1 DPATYEEAMMS
12 PDSNK
17 WQEAMKSEMGSM
29 YDNKVWT
36 LVDLPD
42 SRKAVENKWIFK
54 RKTDADGNITV
65 YKARLVAKGFRQIQ
79 GVDYDETFSPVAKLK
94 SVRILLAIAAFFDY
108 EIWQMDVKTAF
119 LNGDIEEE
127 LYMVQPK
134 GFVDPK
140 NADKVCKLQRS
151 IYGLKQASR
160 SWNRRFDKVIKD
172 FGFIQCH
179 GEACI
184 YKKIKTSNRAI
195 TEYIPGQDSKKFRM
209 DESKKGFLPMLPGKV
224 LSKTQGPATAE
235 ERERMSQIPYA
246 SVGSIM
252 YAMLC
257 TRPDIAHAVSL
268 TSRYQ
273 SDPGIEHW
281 TAVKNI
287 LYLKRTKDM
296 FLCYGGDQELVVTS
310 YTDASWNTDPDDS
323 KSQSGYV
330 FILNGAAVSWAS
342 SKQCTVVKSSTE
354 SEYIAASE
362 ASSEAVWMKRF
373 IVELGVVPSALDPLV
388 IYCDNMGAIANAQEP
403 RSHKRL
409 KHIKLRYHSIREYI
423 EDGEVK
429 ICKVHTDLNVADP
442 LTKALPR
449 AKHDQHQNAMGVR
462 YGYIYLMK
470 HKSETFEKFKEFQSE
485 VENQRNKKI
494 KFLRSDRGGEY
505 LSYEFSMH
513 LKKCGILSQ
522 LTPPGTPQRNVS
534 ERRNRT
540 LLDMVRSMMSLTDL
554 PLSFWSYALET
565 AAFTLN
571 RAPSKS
577 VETTPYELWFNKK
590 PKLSFLKVW
599 GCEAYVKKLQPDK
612 LEPKAEKCVFIGYP
626 KETIGSTRDR
636 ATPDWYDPCLNVMIV
651 DNNDEDPATYEEAMM
666 SPDSNKWQEAM
677 KSEMGSMYDNKVWT
691 LVDLPDSRKAVENK
705 WIFKRKTDADGV
717 DYDETFSPV
726 AKLKSVRIL
735 LAIAAFF
742 DYEIWQMDVKTAF
755 LNGDI
760 EEELYMRSIYGLKQA
775 SRSWNRRFDK
785 VIKDFGFIQCH
796 GEACIYKK
804 VSGSSVAFL
813 ILYVD
818 DILLIGN
825 DIELLSSVK
834 GYLNN
839 SFSMKDLGE
848 ASYILGIKIYRDR
861 SRRLIGLSQSTYLDK
876 ILKKFRMDES
886 KKGFLPMLPGKVL
899 SKTQGP
905 ATAEERERM
914 SQIPYASAVGSIMY
928 AMLCTRPDIAHAVS
942 LTSRYQSD
950 PGIEHWTAVKNIL
963 KYLKRTKDMF
973 LCYGGDQEL
982 VVTSYT
988 DASWNTDPDDSKS
1001 QSGYVFILNG
1011 AAVSWASS
1019 KQCTVAKSSTE
1030 SEYIAAEASSEAVW
1044 MKRFIVEL
1052 GVVPSALD
1060 PLVIYCD
1067 NMGAIAN
1074 AQEPRSHKRLK
1085 HIRRRW
1091 RKMTSTSDIATDFA
1105 FFAKKYKGKL
1115 PMLLNDKKK
1124 KRTCYNCDEESHFAN
1139 ECPYEKRVDKPKFI
1153 KGVKPRL
1160 KPNPIN
1166 DLYKRNKG
1174 RAFVGAEYLSDEEEE
1189 DEEKEA
1195 GVAGLAFSKPGS
1207 LFTYDYSKD
1216 YSTENDVGS
1225 SFMARITQDDDSD
1238 DSSSSTTVGSC
1249 LMARETKVM
1258 EPPPSL
1264 SSVLDNEAENQDEL
1278 TVLKELYNVRC
1289 TLRGEALVK
1298 FDFLMDSL
1306 KEKDESIEELEYHL
1320 NDKERRFNLLR
1331 QELKT
1336 ERCISQGL
1344 KQQIETYELDKVKD
1358 LETIERAQSLTQ
1370 ELNASKEELEVAH
1383 ASLTRDLDHL
1393 ERANKLV
1400 KDELKK
1406 LGKNHDLLQETY
1418 SKALES
1424 MNDSI
1429 VDKNVASSSTTF
1441 TSEHAKL
1448 VAEHV
1453 RLQEELSLHVETNTY
1468 LESLVT
1474 KYGLNYYPNESAC
1487 EQATTLE
1494 ENVRLKKE
1502 LAKFT
1507 TTKSKMGL
1515 DDLLSNQRSNNQK
1528 YGLGYVP
1535 KSYKKNN
1542 YKKEKPAQEKNKKV
1556 TNDGKAPKGKA
1567 ASGDR
1572 TGPNNHYALFVDY
1585 YGDVYANY
1593 VGPRNG
1599 YAYRGSDNLKLV
1611 LVGYVENNL
1620 YVVDLSKESPSPS
1633 TCLMAAKHDE
1643 GWLWHRRLG
1652 HVNMRNLKQLLKGEH
1667 IVGLTGIS
1675 FEKDRVCSACVAGK
1689 QLKKKHPIKSIVT
1702 TSRPLELLHL
1712 DLFGP
1717 SHYDTLGG
1725 SKYGLVIVDDY
1736 SRYSWVFLL
1745 KSKDE
1750 THREFI
1756 TFAKK
1761 AQRTYESEIKA
1772 IRTDNG
1778 TEFKNYTMQE
1788 FVDDEGI
1795 KHEFSAPYTPQQ
1807 NGVVERKNRT
1817 IIEMARTM
1825 LSEFNSPHNFWGEAI
1840 STAVHYSNRLFLRPL
1855 HNKTPY
1861 ELLTGNKPNVMYIRV
1876 FGCKCLVKN
1885 NKGKLGK
1892 FETRT
1897 IEGIFV
1903 GYAENSHAYRYY
1915 NRSTGTIE
1923 VSCDVV
1929 FLEDNGSQVEQV
1941 VPCVAGNNDDPSS
1954 AIKHMGIGHI
1964 RPMEVHSDD
1973 QGDGIDVSSSPQV
1986 EPSST
1991 QVEPSSATQDV
2002 SSTQDEPHP
2011 EEQEESPQPTE
2022 QDHDDDQETSSTHV
2036 QAQVVPHDQVLA
2048 RDEFID
2054 HEGTIRKIKAATR
2067 ASDMK
2072 VDLVLGSISK
2082 GVVHEALV
2090 DPDWVIAMQE
2100 ELECFTRNEVW
2111 SLVERPKD
2119 HRINVIGTKWVF
2131 KNKQDEDGIVIRNKA
2146 RLVAQGFAQIEGM
2159 DFEDTFAPV
2168 ARLEAIRLLLAFASF
2183 HNFKLYQMDVKSAF
2197 LNGPLKETAYVAQP
2211 PGFEDP
2217 CRPNHVYL
2225 LHKALYGLKQAP
2237 RAWYEFLRDFLLQDG
2252 FCMGTVDSTLFT
2264 KRVKGGGLFICQIYV
2279 DDIIFGGTNPNH
2291 NKAFELLMTRK
2302 FEMSMMGE
2310 LKFFLGFQVRQ
2321 LAKGTFI
2328 SQEKYVKDM
2337 LKKFNMTN
2345 ASPMKTP
2352 MPVKGQLGSCDG
2364 EKDVDIKPGRP
2375 ASQPAGPAPCPVN
2388 RMDNRLVRSTV
2399 RSDRPLRRL
2408 AQLFR
2413 IISSKHLDIGY
2424 AFGFLIYTDDMYTY
2438 PLCSL
2443 LFYFA
2448 DSQEVGA
2455 VRIVALPPRE
2465 EGLQR
2470 LHHAVLVAVQL
2481 SPLVAV
2487 QLGDASS
2494 HLPIKG
2500 KINM

>member
-1 DPATYEEAMMS
+1 
-12 PDSNK
+12 
-17 WQEAMKSEMGSM
+17 
-29 YDNKVWT
+29 
-36 LVDLPD
+36 
-42 SRKAVENKWIFK
+42 
-54 RKTDADGNITV
+54 
-65 YKARLVAKGFRQIQ
+65 
-79 GVDYDETFSPVAKLK
+79 
-94 SVRILLAIAAFFDY
+94 
-108 EIWQMDVKTAF
+108 
-119 LNGDIEEE
+119 
-127 LYMVQPK
+127 
-134 GFVDPK
+134 
-140 NADKVCKLQRS
+140 
-151 IYGLKQASR
+151 
-160 SWNRRFDKVIKD
+160 
-172 FGFIQCH
+172 
-179 GEACI
+179 
-184 YKKIKTSNRAI
+184 
-195 TEYIPGQDSKKFRM
+195 
-209 DESKKGFLPMLPGKV
+209 
-224 LSKTQGPATAE
+224 
-235 ERERMSQIPYA
+235 
-246 SVGSIM
+246 
-252 YAMLC
+252 
-257 TRPDIAHAVSL
+257 
-268 TSRYQ
+268 
-273 SDPGIEHW
+273 
-281 TAVKNI
+281 
-287 LYLKRTKDM
+287 
-296 FLCYGGDQELVVTS
+296 
-310 YTDASWNTDPDDS
+310 
-323 KSQSGYV
+323 
-330 FILNGAAVSWAS
+330 
-342 SKQCTVVKSSTE
+342 
-354 SEYIAASE
+354 
-362 ASSEAVWMKRF
+362 
-373 IVELGVVPSALDPLV
+373 
-388 IYCDNMGAIANAQEP
+388 
-403 RSHKRL
+403 
-409 KHIKLRYHSIREYI
+409 
-423 EDGEVK
+423 
-429 ICKVHTDLNVADP
+429 
-442 LTKALPR
+442 
-449 AKHDQHQNAMGVR
+449 
-462 YGYIYLMK
+462 
-470 HKSETFEKFKEFQSE
+470 
-485 VENQRNKKI
+485 
-494 KFLRSDRGGEY
+494 
-505 LSYEFSMH
+505 
-513 LKKCGILSQ
+513 
-522 LTPPGTPQRNVS
+522 
-534 ERRNRT
+534 
-540 LLDMVRSMMSLTDL
+540 
-554 PLSFWSYALET
+554 
-565 AAFTLN
+565 
-571 RAPSKS
+571 
-577 VETTPYELWFNKK
+577 
-590 PKLSFLKVW
+590 
-599 GCEAYVKKLQPDK
+599 
-612 LEPKAEKCVFIGYP
+612 
-626 KETIGSTRDR
+626 
-636 ATPDWYDPCLNVMIV
+636 
-651 DNNDEDPATYEEAMM
+651 
-666 SPDSNKWQEAM
+666 
-677 KSEMGSMYDNKVWT
+677 
-691 LVDLPDSRKAVENK
+691 
-705 WIFKRKTDADGV
+705 
-717 DYDETFSPV
+717 
-726 AKLKSVRIL
+726 
-735 LAIAAFF
+735 
-742 DYEIWQMDVKTAF
+742 
-755 LNGDI
+755 
-760 EEELYMRSIYGLKQA
+760 
-775 SRSWNRRFDK
+775 
-785 VIKDFGFIQCH
+785 
-796 GEACIYKK
+796 
-804 VSGSSVAFL
+804 
-813 ILYVD
+813 
-818 DILLIGN
+818 
-825 DIELLSSVK
+825 
-834 GYLNN
+834 
-839 SFSMKDLGE
+839 
-848 ASYILGIKIYRDR
+848 
-861 SRRLIGLSQSTYLDK
+861 
-876 ILKKFRMDES
+876 
-886 KKGFLPMLPGKVL
+886 
-899 SKTQGP
+899 
-905 ATAEERERM
+905 
-914 SQIPYASAVGSIMY
+914 
-928 AMLCTRPDIAHAVS
+928 
-942 LTSRYQSD
+942 
-950 PGIEHWTAVKNIL
+950 
-963 KYLKRTKDMF
+963 
-973 LCYGGDQEL
+973 
-982 VVTSYT
+982 
-988 DASWNTDPDDSKS
+988 
-1001 QSGYVFILNG
+1001 
-1011 AAVSWASS
+1011 
-1019 KQCTVAKSSTE
+1019 
-1030 SEYIAAEASSEAVW
+1030 
-1044 MKRFIVEL
+1044 
-1052 GVVPSALD
+1052 
-1060 PLVIYCD
+1060 
-1067 NMGAIAN
+1067 
-1074 AQEPRSHKRLK
+1074 
-1085 HIRRRW
+1085 
-1091 RKMTSTSDIATDFA
+1091 
-1105 FFAKKYKGKL
+1105 
-1115 PMLLNDKKK
+1115 MLLNDKKK

-1166 DLYKRNKG
+1166 DRYKRNKG

-1195 GVAGLAFSKPGS
+1195 
-1207 LFTYDYSKD
+1207 KD

-1238 DSSSSTTVGSC
+1238 DSSSSTTIGSC

-1358 LETIERAQSLTQ
+1358 LETIERAQLLTQ

-1406 LGKNHDLLQETY
+1406 LGKNHDLLQESY

-1515 DDLLSNQRSNNQK
+1515 DDLLSKQRSNNQK

-1535 KSYKKNN
+1535 KPYKKNN

-1567 ASGDR
+1567 TRGDR

-1599 YAYRGSDNLKLV
+1599 YAYRGYSIWGYSSGGPKWVFDSGCTNHMTGGKGVLDQFIEDINKRSSITFGDNSKGKVLGYGKVAISKDLCLETVMLVEHLGYNLLSIYHLADAGYNSYFTKYYVQVFRSDNLKLV

-1620 YVVDLSKESPSPS
+1620 YVVDLSKESPSFS

-1667 IVGLTGIS
+1667 IVGLTGVT

-1761 AQRTYESEIKA
+1761 AQRMYESEIKA

-1778 TEFKNYTMQE
+1778 TKFKNYTMQE

-1915 NRSTGTIE
+1915 NRSSGTIE

-1941 VPCVAGNNDDPSS
+1941 VPCVAGNDDDPSS

-1964 RPMEVHSDD
+1964 RPMEVHNDD
-1973 QGDGIDVSSSPQV
+1973 QDDGVEVSSSPQV

-2082 GVVHEALV
+2082 GVVTRRHHALLMTYCQHHAFVSSFEPLKVHEALV

-2237 RAWYEFLRDFLLQDG
+2237 HAWYEFLRDFLLQDG

-2291 NKAFELLMTRK
+2291 NKAFEQLMTRK

-2364 EKDVDIKPGRP
+2364 EKDVDIKIWSLARSTGRSTGRP
-2375 ASQPAGPAPCPVN
+2375 GAWPGQPAAPPADPVHGPVN
-2388 RMDNRLVRSTV
+2388 RSQTGQSGLLPGLTGLCAELPSFSHNFITTLEYMLCSCDFS
-2399 RSDRPLRRL
+2399 
-2408 AQLFR
+2408 
-2413 IISSKHLDIGY
+2413 
-2424 AFGFLIYTDDMYTY
+2424 LIDDMYAY
-2438 PLCSL
+2438 PTTIPA
-2443 LFYFA
+2443 LFFSFTGSWSGESETRGNVSKRGRA
-2448 DSQEVGA
+2448 NPPRRASNRVPPPAQQGTDGGSSVGGRTKSVATKHKDKHVAQEDDEVVPTVNVGA
-2455 VRIVALPPRE
+2455 ANRLEWKAWRTVNPYRFARPTYTRSDKAFWTNTQAVLWEGYYDSHEYMKHGNIVSPKAINPAELALHEATKYRFVVQTLKNLGVYDLVCLKPDETQDDPTYCPLLVRQFHCTVFFHDDEDRTLTWMTGKTKYSCTYSQFRAAMGCGDDSNPGYMIHSRSRLTRGDISFCYPANPTAGPPTISGMYYSYLVLAKLFRENLISKSGDSSEVRNYHLNLMYYCHPDRVRKIDGCDLIYCELKRAVMDRMTPNYAQYVQRLINYIVPAPRNVIGEKVIMDAFKIPTQEATRPDVPSMMPTAERRSKERHDHDASSSYSRRPKHGAARFFSSMWQMCKNTNDVAHQSLALNQETRRRQNEFMATRNVTVPPPGPELAPVAAPQWEMPSITDEMIQNFDFSMYAHGGLPPRTARTPTPPPADDDGDE
-2465 EGLQR
+2465 DEVDSAAGDDDEGSYSTG
-2470 LHHAVLVAVQL
+2470 HEFY
-2481 SPLVAV
+2481 
-2487 QLGDASS
+2487 
-2494 HLPIKG
+2494 
-2500 KINM
+2500 

>member
-1 DPATYEEAMMS
+1 M
-12 PDSNK
+12 
-17 WQEAMKSEMGSM
+17 
-29 YDNKVWT
+29 
-36 LVDLPD
+36 
-42 SRKAVENKWIFK
+42 
-54 RKTDADGNITV
+54 V
-65 YKARLVAKGFRQIQ
+65 Y
-79 GVDYDETFSPVAKLK
+79 
-94 SVRILLAIAAFFDY
+94 
-108 EIWQMDVKTAF
+108 
-119 LNGDIEEE
+119 
-127 LYMVQPK
+127 
-134 GFVDPK
+134 
-140 NADKVCKLQRS
+140 
-151 IYGLKQASR
+151 
-160 SWNRRFDKVIKD
+160 
-172 FGFIQCH
+172 
-179 GEACI
+179 
-184 YKKIKTSNRAI
+184 
-195 TEYIPGQDSKKFRM
+195 
-209 DESKKGFLPMLPGKV
+209 
-224 LSKTQGPATAE
+224 
-235 ERERMSQIPYA
+235 
-246 SVGSIM
+246 
-252 YAMLC
+252 
-257 TRPDIAHAVSL
+257 
-268 TSRYQ
+268 
-273 SDPGIEHW
+273 
-281 TAVKNI
+281 
-287 LYLKRTKDM
+287 
-296 FLCYGGDQELVVTS
+296 
-310 YTDASWNTDPDDS
+310 
-323 KSQSGYV
+323 
-330 FILNGAAVSWAS
+330 
-342 SKQCTVVKSSTE
+342 
-354 SEYIAASE
+354 
-362 ASSEAVWMKRF
+362 
-373 IVELGVVPSALDPLV
+373 
-388 IYCDNMGAIANAQEP
+388 
-403 RSHKRL
+403 
-409 KHIKLRYHSIREYI
+409 
-423 EDGEVK
+423 
-429 ICKVHTDLNVADP
+429 
-442 LTKALPR
+442 
-449 AKHDQHQNAMGVR
+449 
-462 YGYIYLMK
+462 
-470 HKSETFEKFKEFQSE
+470 
-485 VENQRNKKI
+485 QRNKKA
-494 KFLRSDRGGEY
+494 KGDPPLQQQSKRG
-505 LSYEFSMH
+505 L
-513 LKKCGILSQ
+513 Q
-522 LTPPGTPQRNVS
+522 Q
-534 ERRNRT
+534 
-540 LLDMVRSMMSLTDL
+540 
-554 PLSFWSYALET
+554 
-565 AAFTLN
+565 
-571 RAPSKS
+571 KS
-577 VETTPYELWFNKK
+577 
-590 PKLSFLKVW
+590 
-599 GCEAYVKKLQPDK
+599 GLQPG
-612 LEPKAEKCVFIGYP
+612 P
-626 KETIGSTRDR
+626 T
-636 ATPDWYDPCLNVMIV
+636 
-651 DNNDEDPATYEEAMM
+651 
-666 SPDSNKWQEAM
+666 
-677 KSEMGSMYDNKVWT
+677 
-691 LVDLPDSRKAVENK
+691 
-705 WIFKRKTDADGV
+705 
-717 DYDETFSPV
+717 
-726 AKLKSVRIL
+726 
-735 LAIAAFF
+735 
-742 DYEIWQMDVKTAF
+742 
-755 LNGDI
+755 
-760 EEELYMRSIYGLKQA
+760 
-775 SRSWNRRFDK
+775 
-785 VIKDFGFIQCH
+785 
-796 GEACIYKK
+796 
-804 VSGSSVAFL
+804 
-813 ILYVD
+813 
-818 DILLIGN
+818 
-825 DIELLSSVK
+825 
-834 GYLNN
+834 
-839 SFSMKDLGE
+839 
-848 ASYILGIKIYRDR
+848 
-861 SRRLIGLSQSTYLDK
+861 
-876 ILKKFRMDES
+876 
-886 KKGFLPMLPGKVL
+886 
-899 SKTQGP
+899 GP
-905 ATAEERERM
+905 ATGQSGVLPVNRSPTGLRARLRSSGQPALTGCPACSVELWEIILHGYREPQDPVRLT
-914 SQIPYASAVGSIMY
+914 STEFYNRQLNASARDKIRSGINRKLLDQVNDIGSAKELWDRIVVLQEGTDLIQSALYETAKQEAHQFMIREGESVADAY
-928 AMLCTRPDIAHAVS
+928 ARLGALRVRIKGLGVEKYDDGFEMNEGFIKSKVIAM
-942 LTSRYQSD
+942 
-950 PGIEHWTAVKNIL
+950 IAVKQEDTNLALNLQIMTKSADL
-963 KYLKRTKDMF
+963 NSDDLVSYVAANENMAKAGKRLMAMNRVD
-973 LCYGGDQEL
+973 
-982 VVTSYT
+982 
-988 DASWNTDPDDSKS
+988 
-1001 QSGYVFILNG
+1001 
-1011 AAVSWASS
+1011 
-1019 KQCTVAKSSTE
+1019 
-1030 SEYIAAEASSEAVW
+1030 EASHNHEASHN
-1044 MKRFIVEL
+1044 L
-1052 GVVPSALD
+1052 ALKARAD
-1060 PLVIYCD
+1060 HGGEEEYEIEED
-1067 NMGAIAN
+1067 
-1074 AQEPRSHKRLK
+1074 EE
-1085 HIRRRW
+1085 
-1091 RKMTSTSDIATDFA
+1091 MTSTSDIATDFA

-1166 DLYKRNKG
+1166 DRYKRNKG

-1225 SFMARITQDDDSD
+1225 SFMARTTQDDDSD
-1238 DSSSSTTVGSC
+1238 DSTSSTIVGSC

-1264 SSVLDNEAENQDEL
+1264 SSVLDDEAENQEEL

-1429 VDKNVASSSTTF
+1429 VDKDVASSSTTF

-1507 TTKSKMGL
+1507 TTKNKMGL
-1515 DDLLSNQRSNNQK
+1515 DDLLSKQRSNNQK
-1528 YGLGYVP
+1528 YGLGYDP
-1535 KSYKKNN
+1535 KPYKKNN

-1567 ASGDR
+1567 TSGDR

-1599 YAYRGSDNLKLV
+1599 YAYRGYSIWGYSSGGPKWVFDSGCTNHMTGGRGVLDQFIEDINKKSSITFGDNSKGKVLGYGKVAISKDLCLETVMLVEHLGYNLLSIYHLADAGYNSYFTKYYVQVFRSDNLKLV

-1941 VPCVAGNNDDPSS
+1941 VPCVAGNDDDPSS

-1964 RPMEVHSDD
+1964 RPMEVHNDD
-1973 QGDGIDVSSSPQV
+1973 QGDGVEVSSSPQV

-1991 QVEPSSATQDV
+1991 QVEPSSATQDL

-2072 VDLVLGSISK
+2072 VDQVLGSISK
-2082 GVVHEALV
+2082 GVVTRRHHALLITYCQHHAFVSSFEPLKVHEALV

-2131 KNKQDEDGIVIRNKA
+2131 KNKQDENGIVIRNKA
-2146 RLVAQGFAQIEGM
+2146 RLVAQGFAQIEDDGGSQKGSREEPLWLRPQAARPKARPRHPCSGGPTAP
-2159 DFEDTFAPV
+2159 FASFSRTPSSRKPKPREDLTRVTAALRGRTPERKELSGGQNPPGNSLPEGEIDAIAIVIERDIISIIIIIIIISTIYTAITTAAPRISMNEV
-2168 ARLEAIRLLLAFASF
+2168 RKKLFTISLSGKAAHWYKLLKNGDSIDWEDIVPLFYSKFYPPSEIHKDRNRIYNFWPHDGESIAQAWGRLKSLMLKCPIHELPGNVIIDNFYARLSFQDKTLLDTSCSGSFTRKNEEFKRDLLDRIQENTEGWENDKDRESGIIYDYKCIEVFMDTDKFRNMSATYGLDSQVVANLYKAFAS
-2183 HNFKLYQMDVKSAF
+2183 HYELPKKNFDKYHEPYKDKVDSSVNKCVVVETVDNVIPEAYIEKTPFPAKMKEYSVISSAVNKSEKKPKEPEEQIKIEPAVAIVKDLVTENVEDGHIIFCEDASNIVSHPNKSKQVSVPMLSVRIGDHCYYGLCDIGASVSAIPYELYTEIMHEIGSCELEDIDVVIHLANRETISPIGIVRDVEVLCDCKKEKILTRFAGEPYEFNFSKFTKTPYKADLPSNDFKMEQCASIVLVPNNPLQQHLENSESEAF
-2197 LNGPLKETAYVAQP
+2197 RKERDELEEIFLRQPILKHDLPVEDLGTTP
-2211 PGFEDP
+2211 PPKEDP
-2217 CRPNHVYL
+2217 VFDLKPLPDNLKYAHIDDKKIYHV
-2225 LHKALYGLKQAP
+2225 
-2237 RAWYEFLRDFLLQDG
+2237 
-2252 FCMGTVDSTLFT
+2252 
-2264 KRVKGGGLFICQIYV
+2264 
-2279 DDIIFGGTNPNH
+2279 
-2291 NKAFELLMTRK
+2291 
-2302 FEMSMMGE
+2302 
-2310 LKFFLGFQVRQ
+2310 
-2321 LAKGTFI
+2321 
-2328 SQEKYVKDM
+2328 
-2337 LKKFNMTN
+2337 
-2345 ASPMKTP
+2345 
-2352 MPVKGQLGSCDG
+2352 
-2364 EKDVDIKPGRP
+2364 
-2375 ASQPAGPAPCPVN
+2375 
-2388 RMDNRLVRSTV
+2388 
-2399 RSDRPLRRL
+2399 
-2408 AQLFR
+2408 
-2413 IISSKHLDIGY
+2413 IISSKLSEIEEERLLEILKKHRGAIGY
-2424 AFGFLIYTDDMYTY
+2424 TLDDLKGISPSICQHAINMEDDAKPVVEHQRRLIPKMKEVVRNEVLKLLEAGIIY
-2438 PLCSL
+2438 PI
-2443 LFYFA
+2443 A
-2448 DSQEVGA
+2448 DSRWVSPVHCVPKKGGMTVVPNDNDELIPQ
-2455 VRIVALPPRE
+2455 RIVVGYRMCI
-2465 EGLQR
+2465 
-2470 LHHAVLVAVQL
+2470 
-2481 SPLVAV
+2481 
-2487 QLGDASS
+2487 DF
-2494 HLPIKG
+2494 
-2500 KINM
+2500 

>member
-1 DPATYEEAMMS
+1 MEKLFEGLDD
-12 PDSNK
+12 DSNLSVK
-17 WQEAMKSEMGSM
+17 EMKSRFLAYDAEKKKKEDELQSQMAEMSVMLKNLTTGGAPSGVSASKESFHEVNHDYPRNTSPMPHINHSGTVPHFDGTHFPHWKSSMESHIRSCSVELWEIILHGYREPQDPVRLTSTEFYNRQLNASARDKIRSGINRKLLDQVNDIGSAKELWDRIVVLTEGTDLIQSSLYETAKQEAHRFMIREGESVADAYARLGALKVRIKGLGAEKYDDGFEMNEGFIKS
-29 YDNKVWT
+29 KVIAMIAVKQEDT
-36 LVDLPD
+36 NLALNLQIMTKSADLNSDDLV
-42 SRKAVENKWIFK
+42 SYVAANENMAKAGKMLMAMNRVDEASHNHE
-54 RKTDADGNITV
+54 ASHNLAL
-65 YKARLVAKGFRQIQ
+65 KARADHG
-79 GVDYDETFSPVAKLK
+79 GEEE
-94 SVRILLAIAAFFDY
+94 Y
-108 EIWQMDVKTAF
+108 EI
-119 LNGDIEEE
+119 EE
-127 LYMVQPK
+127 
-134 GFVDPK
+134 
-140 NADKVCKLQRS
+140 
-151 IYGLKQASR
+151 
-160 SWNRRFDKVIKD
+160 
-172 FGFIQCH
+172 
-179 GEACI
+179 
-184 YKKIKTSNRAI
+184 
-195 TEYIPGQDSKKFRM
+195 
-209 DESKKGFLPMLPGKV
+209 DE
-224 LSKTQGPATAE
+224 E
-235 ERERMSQIPYA
+235 
-246 SVGSIM
+246 
-252 YAMLC
+252 
-257 TRPDIAHAVSL
+257 
-268 TSRYQ
+268 
-273 SDPGIEHW
+273 
-281 TAVKNI
+281 
-287 LYLKRTKDM
+287 
-296 FLCYGGDQELVVTS
+296 
-310 YTDASWNTDPDDS
+310 
-323 KSQSGYV
+323 
-330 FILNGAAVSWAS
+330 
-342 SKQCTVVKSSTE
+342 
-354 SEYIAASE
+354 
-362 ASSEAVWMKRF
+362 
-373 IVELGVVPSALDPLV
+373 
-388 IYCDNMGAIANAQEP
+388 
-403 RSHKRL
+403 
-409 KHIKLRYHSIREYI
+409 
-423 EDGEVK
+423 
-429 ICKVHTDLNVADP
+429 
-442 LTKALPR
+442 
-449 AKHDQHQNAMGVR
+449 
-462 YGYIYLMK
+462 
-470 HKSETFEKFKEFQSE
+470 
-485 VENQRNKKI
+485 
-494 KFLRSDRGGEY
+494 
-505 LSYEFSMH
+505 
-513 LKKCGILSQ
+513 
-522 LTPPGTPQRNVS
+522 
-534 ERRNRT
+534 
-540 LLDMVRSMMSLTDL
+540 
-554 PLSFWSYALET
+554 
-565 AAFTLN
+565 
-571 RAPSKS
+571 
-577 VETTPYELWFNKK
+577 
-590 PKLSFLKVW
+590 
-599 GCEAYVKKLQPDK
+599 
-612 LEPKAEKCVFIGYP
+612 
-626 KETIGSTRDR
+626 
-636 ATPDWYDPCLNVMIV
+636 
-651 DNNDEDPATYEEAMM
+651 
-666 SPDSNKWQEAM
+666 
-677 KSEMGSMYDNKVWT
+677 
-691 LVDLPDSRKAVENK
+691 
-705 WIFKRKTDADGV
+705 
-717 DYDETFSPV
+717 
-726 AKLKSVRIL
+726 
-735 LAIAAFF
+735 
-742 DYEIWQMDVKTAF
+742 
-755 LNGDI
+755 
-760 EEELYMRSIYGLKQA
+760 
-775 SRSWNRRFDK
+775 
-785 VIKDFGFIQCH
+785 
-796 GEACIYKK
+796 
-804 VSGSSVAFL
+804 
-813 ILYVD
+813 
-818 DILLIGN
+818 
-825 DIELLSSVK
+825 
-834 GYLNN
+834 
-839 SFSMKDLGE
+839 
-848 ASYILGIKIYRDR
+848 
-861 SRRLIGLSQSTYLDK
+861 
-876 ILKKFRMDES
+876 
-886 KKGFLPMLPGKVL
+886 
-899 SKTQGP
+899 
-905 ATAEERERM
+905 
-914 SQIPYASAVGSIMY
+914 
-928 AMLCTRPDIAHAVS
+928 
-942 LTSRYQSD
+942 
-950 PGIEHWTAVKNIL
+950 
-963 KYLKRTKDMF
+963 
-973 LCYGGDQEL
+973 
-982 VVTSYT
+982 
-988 DASWNTDPDDSKS
+988 
-1001 QSGYVFILNG
+1001 
-1011 AAVSWASS
+1011 
-1019 KQCTVAKSSTE
+1019 
-1030 SEYIAAEASSEAVW
+1030 
-1044 MKRFIVEL
+1044 
-1052 GVVPSALD
+1052 
-1060 PLVIYCD
+1060 
-1067 NMGAIAN
+1067 
-1074 AQEPRSHKRLK
+1074 
-1085 HIRRRW
+1085 
-1091 RKMTSTSDIATDFA
+1091 MTSTSDIATDFA

-1166 DLYKRNKG
+1166 DRYKRNKG

-1238 DSSSSTTVGSC
+1238 DSSSSTTIGSC

-1336 ERCISQGL
+1336 ERCISQ
-1344 KQQIETYELDKVKD
+1344 
-1358 LETIERAQSLTQ
+1358 

-1406 LGKNHDLLQETY
+1406 LGKNHDLLQESY

-1515 DDLLSNQRSNNQK
+1515 DDLLSKQRSNNQK

-1535 KSYKKNN
+1535 KPYKKNN

-1861 ELLTGNKPNVMYIRV
+1861 ELLTGNKPNVTYIRV

-1941 VPCVAGNNDDPSS
+1941 VPCVAGNDDDPSS

-1973 QGDGIDVSSSPQV
+1973 QGDGIEVSSSPQV

-2082 GVVHEALV
+2082 GVVTRRHHALLMTYCQHHAFVSSFEPLKVHEALV

-2146 RLVAQGFAQIEGM
+2146 RLVAQGFAQIEGSWSGESETRGNASKRGRTNPPRRSSNRVPPPAQQGTDGGSSVGGRTKSVATKHKDKHVAQEDDEVVPTVNVGAANRLEWKAWRTVNPYRFAKPTYTRSDKAFWTNTQAVLWEGYYDSHEYMKHGNIVSPKAINPAELALHEATKYRFVVQTLKNLGVYDLVCLKPDDTQDDPTFCPLLVRQFHCTVFFHDDEDRTLTWMTGKTKYSCTYSQFRAAMGCGDDSNPGYRIHSRSRLTRGDISFCYPANPTAGPPTISGMYYSYLVLAKMFRENLISKSGDTSEVRNYHLNLMYYCHPDRVRKIDGCDLIYCELKRAVM
-2159 DFEDTFAPV
+2159 DRMTPNYAQYVQRLINYIVPAPRNVIGEKVIMDAFKIPTQEATRPDVPSMMPTAERRSKERHDHDASSSYSRRPKHGAARFFSSMWQMCKNTNDVAHQSLALNQETRRRQNEFMATRNVPVPPPGPELAPV
-2168 ARLEAIRLLLAFASF
+2168 VAPQWEMPPITDEMIQ
-2183 HNFKLYQMDVKSAF
+2183 NF
-2197 LNGPLKETAYVAQP
+2197 
-2211 PGFEDP
+2211 
-2217 CRPNHVYL
+2217 
-2225 LHKALYGLKQAP
+2225 
-2237 RAWYEFLRDFLLQDG
+2237 DFS
-2252 FCMGTVDSTLFT
+2252 MYAH
-2264 KRVKGGGLFICQIYV
+2264 GG
-2279 DDIIFGGTNPNH
+2279 
-2291 NKAFELLMTRK
+2291 
-2302 FEMSMMGE
+2302 
-2310 LKFFLGFQVRQ
+2310 
-2321 LAKGTFI
+2321 
-2328 SQEKYVKDM
+2328 
-2337 LKKFNMTN
+2337 
-2345 ASPMKTP
+2345 
-2352 MPVKGQLGSCDG
+2352 
-2364 EKDVDIKPGRP
+2364 
-2375 ASQPAGPAPCPVN
+2375 
-2388 RMDNRLVRSTV
+2388 
-2399 RSDRPLRRL
+2399 
-2408 AQLFR
+2408 
-2413 IISSKHLDIGY
+2413 
-2424 AFGFLIYTDDMYTY
+2424 
-2438 PLCSL
+2438 
-2443 LFYFA
+2443 
-2448 DSQEVGA
+2448 
-2455 VRIVALPPRE
+2455 LPPRTARTPTPPPADGDGDE
-2465 EGLQR
+2465 DEVDSAAGDDDEGSYSTG
-2470 LHHAVLVAVQL
+2470 HEFY
-2481 SPLVAV
+2481 
-2487 QLGDASS
+2487 
-2494 HLPIKG
+2494 
-2500 KINM
+2500 

>member
-1 DPATYEEAMMS
+1 MENYSLLMGAAAVMKMAVEMAAVSMEKPSGHFPAPAGAEQRLLSPGSWLRAMAAGSCSVELWELIVHGHREPQDPTRLTSTEFYNRQLNASARDKIRSGINRKLLDQVDDIVSAKELWDRIVVLQEGTDLIQSALYETA
-12 PDSNK
+12 K
-17 WQEAMKSEMGSM
+17 QEAYQFMIRDGESIFDAYARLGALKVRVKGLGVEKYNDGFEMNEAFIKSKVIAMIAVKQEDTNLGLNLQIMTKSADLNSDDLVSYVAANESM
-29 YDNKVWT
+29 AKAGKRLKAMNR
-36 LVDLPD
+36 VDEASHNHEASHNL
-42 SRKAVENKWIFK
+42 AL
-54 RKTDADGNITV
+54 
-65 YKARLVAKGFRQIQ
+65 KARADHESK
-79 GVDYDETFSPVAKLK
+79 E
-94 SVRILLAIAAFFDY
+94 DY
-108 EIWQMDVKTAF
+108 EI
-119 LNGDIEEE
+119 EE
-127 LYMVQPK
+127 
-134 GFVDPK
+134 
-140 NADKVCKLQRS
+140 
-151 IYGLKQASR
+151 
-160 SWNRRFDKVIKD
+160 
-172 FGFIQCH
+172 
-179 GEACI
+179 
-184 YKKIKTSNRAI
+184 
-195 TEYIPGQDSKKFRM
+195 
-209 DESKKGFLPMLPGKV
+209 DE
-224 LSKTQGPATAE
+224 E
-235 ERERMSQIPYA
+235 
-246 SVGSIM
+246 
-252 YAMLC
+252 
-257 TRPDIAHAVSL
+257 
-268 TSRYQ
+268 
-273 SDPGIEHW
+273 
-281 TAVKNI
+281 
-287 LYLKRTKDM
+287 
-296 FLCYGGDQELVVTS
+296 
-310 YTDASWNTDPDDS
+310 
-323 KSQSGYV
+323 
-330 FILNGAAVSWAS
+330 
-342 SKQCTVVKSSTE
+342 
-354 SEYIAASE
+354 
-362 ASSEAVWMKRF
+362 
-373 IVELGVVPSALDPLV
+373 
-388 IYCDNMGAIANAQEP
+388 
-403 RSHKRL
+403 
-409 KHIKLRYHSIREYI
+409 
-423 EDGEVK
+423 
-429 ICKVHTDLNVADP
+429 
-442 LTKALPR
+442 
-449 AKHDQHQNAMGVR
+449 
-462 YGYIYLMK
+462 
-470 HKSETFEKFKEFQSE
+470 
-485 VENQRNKKI
+485 
-494 KFLRSDRGGEY
+494 
-505 LSYEFSMH
+505 
-513 LKKCGILSQ
+513 
-522 LTPPGTPQRNVS
+522 
-534 ERRNRT
+534 
-540 LLDMVRSMMSLTDL
+540 
-554 PLSFWSYALET
+554 
-565 AAFTLN
+565 
-571 RAPSKS
+571 
-577 VETTPYELWFNKK
+577 
-590 PKLSFLKVW
+590 
-599 GCEAYVKKLQPDK
+599 
-612 LEPKAEKCVFIGYP
+612 
-626 KETIGSTRDR
+626 
-636 ATPDWYDPCLNVMIV
+636 
-651 DNNDEDPATYEEAMM
+651 
-666 SPDSNKWQEAM
+666 
-677 KSEMGSMYDNKVWT
+677 
-691 LVDLPDSRKAVENK
+691 
-705 WIFKRKTDADGV
+705 
-717 DYDETFSPV
+717 
-726 AKLKSVRIL
+726 
-735 LAIAAFF
+735 
-742 DYEIWQMDVKTAF
+742 
-755 LNGDI
+755 
-760 EEELYMRSIYGLKQA
+760 
-775 SRSWNRRFDK
+775 
-785 VIKDFGFIQCH
+785 
-796 GEACIYKK
+796 
-804 VSGSSVAFL
+804 
-813 ILYVD
+813 
-818 DILLIGN
+818 
-825 DIELLSSVK
+825 
-834 GYLNN
+834 
-839 SFSMKDLGE
+839 
-848 ASYILGIKIYRDR
+848 
-861 SRRLIGLSQSTYLDK
+861 
-876 ILKKFRMDES
+876 
-886 KKGFLPMLPGKVL
+886 
-899 SKTQGP
+899 
-905 ATAEERERM
+905 
-914 SQIPYASAVGSIMY
+914 
-928 AMLCTRPDIAHAVS
+928 
-942 LTSRYQSD
+942 
-950 PGIEHWTAVKNIL
+950 
-963 KYLKRTKDMF
+963 
-973 LCYGGDQEL
+973 
-982 VVTSYT
+982 
-988 DASWNTDPDDSKS
+988 
-1001 QSGYVFILNG
+1001 
-1011 AAVSWASS
+1011 
-1019 KQCTVAKSSTE
+1019 
-1030 SEYIAAEASSEAVW
+1030 
-1044 MKRFIVEL
+1044 
-1052 GVVPSALD
+1052 
-1060 PLVIYCD
+1060 
-1067 NMGAIAN
+1067 
-1074 AQEPRSHKRLK
+1074 
-1085 HIRRRW
+1085 
-1091 RKMTSTSDIATDFA
+1091 MTSTSDIATDFA
-1105 FFAKKYKGKL
+1105 FFAKKYKAKF

-1124 KRTCYNCDEESHFAN
+1124 KRTCYNCDEDNHFAN

-1166 DLYKRNKG
+1166 DRYKKNKG

-1195 GVAGLAFSKPGS
+1195 GVAGLAYSKPGS

-1225 SFMARITQDDDSD
+1225 SFMARTTQDDDSD
-1238 DSSSSTTVGSC
+1238 DSPSSPIIGSC

-1264 SSVLDNEAENQDEL
+1264 SSVLDDENEDQEEL
-1278 TVLKELYNVRC
+1278 TMLKELYDVRC

-1306 KEKDESIEELEYHL
+1306 KEKDESIEELEYQL
-1320 NDKERRFNLLR
+1320 NEKERRFNLLR

-1358 LETIERAQSLTQ
+1358 LETIDRAQLLTQ

-1406 LGKNHDLLQETY
+1406 LGENHDLLQESY
-1418 SKALES
+1418 KKALGS
-1424 MNDSI
+1424 MKDPIDVEKLACSSI
-1429 VDKNVASSSTTF
+1429 SF

-1448 VAEHV
+1448 VEEHV
-1453 RLQEELSLHVETNTY
+1453 RLQEELSLHVETNAY

-1474 KYGLNYYPNESAC
+1474 KYGLDYHPNESSC
-1487 EQATTLE
+1487 EQASILE
-1494 ENVRLKKE
+1494 ENVRLTKE

-1507 TTKSKMGL
+1507 TAKNKMGL
-1515 DDLLSNQRSNNQK
+1515 DDLLSKQRSNNQK
-1528 YGLGYVP
+1528 YGLGYTP
-1535 KSYKKNN
+1535 KSHKKNN
-1542 YKKEKPAQEKNKKV
+1542 YKKEKPAQDKNKKV
-1556 TNDGKAPKGKA
+1556 TNNGKASKGKA
-1567 ASGDR
+1567 TSGDR
-1572 TGPNNHYALFVDY
+1572 TGPNDHYALFVDY

-1593 VGPRNG
+1593 VGPPNG
-1599 YAYRGSDNLKLV
+1599 YAYREYSIWGYSSGGPKWVFDSGCTNHMTGGKGVLDQFIEDIHKKSSITFGDNSKGKVLGYGKVAISKDLCLETVMLVEHLGYNLLSIYHLADAGYNSYFTKYYVQVFRSDNLKLV
-1611 LVGYVENNL
+1611 LVGFVENNL
-1620 YVVDLSKESPSPS
+1620 YVVDLSKESPSFS

-1667 IVGLTGIS
+1667 IVGLTGVS

-1761 AQRTYESEIKA
+1761 AQRMYESEIKA

-1915 NRSTGTIE
+1915 NRSSGTIE

-1941 VPCVAGNNDDPSS
+1941 VPCVAGNDVDPSS

-1964 RPMEVHSDD
+1964 RPMEVHNDD
-1973 QGDGIDVSSSPQV
+1973 QDDGVDVSSTPQV

-1991 QVEPSSATQDV
+1991 QAEPSSATQEPP
-2002 SSTQDEPHP
+2002 STQDESQS
-2011 EEQEESPQPTE
+2011 EEQEEDPHSME
-2022 QDHDDDQETSSTHV
+2022 QDHDDDQETSSTHD

-2072 VDLVLGSISK
+2072 VDQVLGSISR
-2082 GVVHEALV
+2082 GVVTRRHHALLITYCQHHAFVSSFEPLKVHEALV

-2131 KNKQDEDGIVIRNKA
+2131 KNKQDENGIVIRNKA

-2217 CRPNHVYL
+2217 RRPNHVYL

-2237 RAWYEFLRDFLLQDG
+2237 RAWYEFLRDFLLHDG

-2364 EKDVDIKPGRP
+2364 EKDVDIK
-2375 ASQPAGPAPCPVN
+2375 
-2388 RMDNRLVRSTV
+2388 
-2399 RSDRPLRRL
+2399 
-2408 AQLFR
+2408 
-2413 IISSKHLDIGY
+2413 
-2424 AFGFLIYTDDMYTY
+2424 
-2438 PLCSL
+2438 
-2443 LFYFA
+2443 
-2448 DSQEVGA
+2448 EVG
-2455 VRIVALPPRE
+2455 VVSHHVAMFPSE
-2465 EGLQR
+2465 EGL
-2470 LHHAVLVAVQL
+2470 LILPAVLVAVHPLKL
-2481 SPLVAV
+2481 SKVLTLAA
-2487 QLGDASS
+2487 QLGGRTKSVATKHKDKNVVQEDDEVVPTINVGAANRLEWQEWRTLNPYRFEKPTYTRSDRAFWTNTQAVLWEGFYDSHEFMKHGNIVSPKAINPEELALHEATKYRFVVQTLKNLGLYDLVCLKPDDTQDDPTFCPLLVRQFHCTVFFHDDEDRTLTWMTGKTKYSCSYSQFRAAMGCGDDSDPGYKIHSRSRLTRGDISFCYPANPTPGPPTISGMYYSYLVLAKLFRENLISKSGDHSEVRNYHLNLMYYCHPDRVRKIDGCDLIYCELKRAIMDRMTPNYAQYVQRLINYIVPAPRNVVGEKVIMDPFRFPIQEATRPDVPSMMPTTERRPRHTMIMMLAPVTLGAPSMGPLETRRRQNEFMASRNHPVPSPGPEMEPVIAPQWEMPPLTDEMLQNFDFSVYAHGALPRPARAPPAHYADDDEGDGDAGNDDAGDDDAGDDDARESS
-2494 HLPIKG
+2494 SSLGFGHY
-2500 KINM
+2500 

>member
-1 DPATYEEAMMS
+1 MIREGESLADAYARLGALKVRIKGLGAEKYDDGFEMNEGFIKSKVIAMIAVKQEDTNLALNLQIMTKSADLNSDDLVSYVAANENMAKAGKMLMAMNRVDEAS
-12 PDSNK
+12 HNH
-17 WQEAMKSEMGSM
+17 EAPH
-29 YDNKVWT
+29 N
-36 LVDLPD
+36 LAL
-42 SRKAVENKWIFK
+42 
-54 RKTDADGNITV
+54 
-65 YKARLVAKGFRQIQ
+65 KARADHG
-79 GVDYDETFSPVAKLK
+79 GEEE
-94 SVRILLAIAAFFDY
+94 Y
-108 EIWQMDVKTAF
+108 EI
-119 LNGDIEEE
+119 EE
-127 LYMVQPK
+127 
-134 GFVDPK
+134 
-140 NADKVCKLQRS
+140 
-151 IYGLKQASR
+151 
-160 SWNRRFDKVIKD
+160 
-172 FGFIQCH
+172 
-179 GEACI
+179 
-184 YKKIKTSNRAI
+184 
-195 TEYIPGQDSKKFRM
+195 
-209 DESKKGFLPMLPGKV
+209 DE
-224 LSKTQGPATAE
+224 E
-235 ERERMSQIPYA
+235 
-246 SVGSIM
+246 
-252 YAMLC
+252 
-257 TRPDIAHAVSL
+257 
-268 TSRYQ
+268 
-273 SDPGIEHW
+273 
-281 TAVKNI
+281 
-287 LYLKRTKDM
+287 
-296 FLCYGGDQELVVTS
+296 
-310 YTDASWNTDPDDS
+310 
-323 KSQSGYV
+323 
-330 FILNGAAVSWAS
+330 
-342 SKQCTVVKSSTE
+342 
-354 SEYIAASE
+354 
-362 ASSEAVWMKRF
+362 
-373 IVELGVVPSALDPLV
+373 
-388 IYCDNMGAIANAQEP
+388 
-403 RSHKRL
+403 
-409 KHIKLRYHSIREYI
+409 
-423 EDGEVK
+423 
-429 ICKVHTDLNVADP
+429 
-442 LTKALPR
+442 
-449 AKHDQHQNAMGVR
+449 
-462 YGYIYLMK
+462 
-470 HKSETFEKFKEFQSE
+470 
-485 VENQRNKKI
+485 
-494 KFLRSDRGGEY
+494 
-505 LSYEFSMH
+505 
-513 LKKCGILSQ
+513 
-522 LTPPGTPQRNVS
+522 
-534 ERRNRT
+534 
-540 LLDMVRSMMSLTDL
+540 
-554 PLSFWSYALET
+554 
-565 AAFTLN
+565 
-571 RAPSKS
+571 
-577 VETTPYELWFNKK
+577 
-590 PKLSFLKVW
+590 
-599 GCEAYVKKLQPDK
+599 
-612 LEPKAEKCVFIGYP
+612 
-626 KETIGSTRDR
+626 
-636 ATPDWYDPCLNVMIV
+636 
-651 DNNDEDPATYEEAMM
+651 
-666 SPDSNKWQEAM
+666 
-677 KSEMGSMYDNKVWT
+677 
-691 LVDLPDSRKAVENK
+691 
-705 WIFKRKTDADGV
+705 
-717 DYDETFSPV
+717 
-726 AKLKSVRIL
+726 
-735 LAIAAFF
+735 
-742 DYEIWQMDVKTAF
+742 
-755 LNGDI
+755 
-760 EEELYMRSIYGLKQA
+760 
-775 SRSWNRRFDK
+775 
-785 VIKDFGFIQCH
+785 
-796 GEACIYKK
+796 
-804 VSGSSVAFL
+804 
-813 ILYVD
+813 
-818 DILLIGN
+818 
-825 DIELLSSVK
+825 
-834 GYLNN
+834 
-839 SFSMKDLGE
+839 
-848 ASYILGIKIYRDR
+848 
-861 SRRLIGLSQSTYLDK
+861 
-876 ILKKFRMDES
+876 
-886 KKGFLPMLPGKVL
+886 
-899 SKTQGP
+899 
-905 ATAEERERM
+905 
-914 SQIPYASAVGSIMY
+914 
-928 AMLCTRPDIAHAVS
+928 
-942 LTSRYQSD
+942 
-950 PGIEHWTAVKNIL
+950 
-963 KYLKRTKDMF
+963 
-973 LCYGGDQEL
+973 
-982 VVTSYT
+982 
-988 DASWNTDPDDSKS
+988 
-1001 QSGYVFILNG
+1001 
-1011 AAVSWASS
+1011 
-1019 KQCTVAKSSTE
+1019 
-1030 SEYIAAEASSEAVW
+1030 
-1044 MKRFIVEL
+1044 
-1052 GVVPSALD
+1052 
-1060 PLVIYCD
+1060 
-1067 NMGAIAN
+1067 
-1074 AQEPRSHKRLK
+1074 
-1085 HIRRRW
+1085 
-1091 RKMTSTSDIATDFA
+1091 MTSTSDIATDFA

-1166 DLYKRNKG
+1166 DRYKRNKG

-1515 DDLLSNQRSNNQK
+1515 DDLLSKQRSNNQK

-1535 KSYKKNN
+1535 KPYKKNN

-1567 ASGDR
+1567 TSGDR

-1599 YAYRGSDNLKLV
+1599 YAYRGYSIW
-1611 LVGYVENNL
+1611 GY
-1620 YVVDLSKESPSPS
+1620 SS
-1633 TCLMAAKHDE
+1633 
-1643 GWLWHRRLG
+1643 G
-1652 HVNMRNLKQLLKGEH
+1652 
-1667 IVGLTGIS
+1667 
-1675 FEKDRVCSACVAGK
+1675 
-1689 QLKKKHPIKSIVT
+1689 
-1702 TSRPLELLHL
+1702 
-1712 DLFGP
+1712 GP
-1717 SHYDTLGG
+1717 
-1725 SKYGLVIVDDY
+1725 K
-1736 SRYSWVFLL
+1736 WVFDSGCTNHMTGGRGVLDQFIEDINK
-1745 KSKDE
+1745 KSSITFGDNSKGKDE

-1973 QGDGIDVSSSPQV
+1973 QGDGIEVSSSP
-1986 EPSST
+1986 

-2036 QAQVVPHDQVLA
+2036 QTQVVPHDQVLA

-2082 GVVHEALV
+2082 GVVTRRHHALLMTYCQHHAFVSSFEPLKVHEALV

-2146 RLVAQGFAQIEGM
+2146 REP
-2159 DFEDTFAPV
+2159 E
-2168 ARLEAIRLLLAFASF
+2168 
-2183 HNFKLYQMDVKSAF
+2183 
-2197 LNGPLKETAYVAQP
+2197 
-2211 PGFEDP
+2211 
-2217 CRPNHVYL
+2217 
-2225 LHKALYGLKQAP
+2225 
-2237 RAWYEFLRDFLLQDG
+2237 
-2252 FCMGTVDSTLFT
+2252 
-2264 KRVKGGGLFICQIYV
+2264 
-2279 DDIIFGGTNPNH
+2279 
-2291 NKAFELLMTRK
+2291 
-2302 FEMSMMGE
+2302 
-2310 LKFFLGFQVRQ
+2310 
-2321 LAKGTFI
+2321 
-2328 SQEKYVKDM
+2328 
-2337 LKKFNMTN
+2337 
-2345 ASPMKTP
+2345 
-2352 MPVKGQLGSCDG
+2352 G
-2364 EKDVDIKPGRP
+2364 EKRGPKVAHGR
-2375 ASQPAGPAPCPVN
+2375 GPWLAAPPCGVGAH
-2388 RMDNRLVRSTV
+2388 
-2399 RSDRPLRRL
+2399 RPLRL
-2408 AQLFR
+2408 LFFAYSFVVKTCHEGTSR
-2413 IISSKHLDIGY
+2413 RVTAASRGGGHQREKSSPAGRKPEPPGGEIDAIAIVIELDIISIIIIST
-2424 AFGFLIYTDDMYTY
+2424 IYTAITTTASRHRCNN
-2438 PLCSL
+2438 LGWIL
-2443 LFYFA
+2443 
-2448 DSQEVGA
+2448 
-2455 VRIVALPPRE
+2455 IV
-2465 EGLQR
+2465 
-2470 LHHAVLVAVQL
+2470 
-2481 SPLVAV
+2481 
-2487 QLGDASS
+2487 
-2494 HLPIKG
+2494 
-2500 KINM
+2500 

>member
-1 DPATYEEAMMS
+1 MEEPADPVYANPRTRPWGLRPTGGNRAAPPGEALGRRKGA
-12 PDSNK
+12 PVTDP
-17 WQEAMKSEMGSM
+17 
-29 YDNKVWT
+29 
-36 LVDLPD
+36 VDRPHD
-42 SRKAVENKWIFK
+42 
-54 RKTDADGNITV
+54 
-65 YKARLVAKGFRQIQ
+65 RL
-79 GVDYDETFSPVAKLK
+79 
-94 SVRILLAIAAFFDY
+94 SVRGPVNRVVEENAEVASGNGQILKNTINTPSSTLEGCSVELW
-108 EIWQMDVKTAF
+108 EIILHGYREPQ
-119 LNGDIEEE
+119 
-127 LYMVQPK
+127 
-134 GFVDPK
+134 DPI
-140 NADKVCKLQRS
+140 R
-151 IYGLKQASR
+151 
-160 SWNRRFDKVIKD
+160 
-172 FGFIQCH
+172 
-179 GEACI
+179 
-184 YKKIKTSNRAI
+184 
-195 TEYIPGQDSKKFRM
+195 
-209 DESKKGFLPMLPGKV
+209 
-224 LSKTQGPATAE
+224 
-235 ERERMSQIPYA
+235 
-246 SVGSIM
+246 
-252 YAMLC
+252 
-257 TRPDIAHAVSL
+257 L
-268 TSRYQ
+268 TSTEFYNRQ
-273 SDPGIEHW
+273 
-281 TAVKNI
+281 
-287 LYLKRTKDM
+287 
-296 FLCYGGDQELVVTS
+296 
-310 YTDASWNTDPDDS
+310 
-323 KSQSGYV
+323 
-330 FILNGAAVSWAS
+330 LNA
-342 SKQCTVVKSSTE
+342 
-354 SEYIAASE
+354 
-362 ASSEAVWMKRF
+362 
-373 IVELGVVPSALDPLV
+373 
-388 IYCDNMGAIANAQEP
+388 
-403 RSHKRL
+403 
-409 KHIKLRYHSIREYI
+409 
-423 EDGEVK
+423 
-429 ICKVHTDLNVADP
+429 
-442 LTKALPR
+442 
-449 AKHDQHQNAMGVR
+449 
-462 YGYIYLMK
+462 
-470 HKSETFEKFKEFQSE
+470 
-485 VENQRNKKI
+485 
-494 KFLRSDRGGEY
+494 
-505 LSYEFSMH
+505 
-513 LKKCGILSQ
+513 
-522 LTPPGTPQRNVS
+522 
-534 ERRNRT
+534 
-540 LLDMVRSMMSLTDL
+540 
-554 PLSFWSYALET
+554 
-565 AAFTLN
+565 
-571 RAPSKS
+571 
-577 VETTPYELWFNKK
+577 
-590 PKLSFLKVW
+590 
-599 GCEAYVKKLQPDK
+599 
-612 LEPKAEKCVFIGYP
+612 
-626 KETIGSTRDR
+626 STRDKIR
-636 ATPDWYDPCLNVMIV
+636 SGINRKLLDQVNDISSAKELWDRIV
-651 DNNDEDPATYEEAMM
+651 VLQEGTDLIQSSLYETA
-666 SPDSNKWQEAM
+666 KQEAHRFM
-677 KSEMGSMYDNKVWT
+677 IREGES
-691 LVDLPDSRKAVENK
+691 LA
-705 WIFKRKTDADGV
+705 DAYARLG
-717 DYDETFSPV
+717 
-726 AKLKSVRIL
+726 ALKVRIKGL
-735 LAIAAFF
+735 GAEKYDDGFEMNEGFIKSKVIAMIAVKQEDTNLALNLQIMTKSADLNSDDLVSYVAANENMAKAGKMLMAMNRV
-742 DYEIWQMDVKTAF
+742 DEASHNHEASHNLALKARADHGGEEEYEI
-755 LNGDI
+755 
-760 EEELYMRSIYGLKQA
+760 EE
-775 SRSWNRRFDK
+775 
-785 VIKDFGFIQCH
+785 
-796 GEACIYKK
+796 
-804 VSGSSVAFL
+804 
-813 ILYVD
+813 
-818 DILLIGN
+818 
-825 DIELLSSVK
+825 
-834 GYLNN
+834 
-839 SFSMKDLGE
+839 
-848 ASYILGIKIYRDR
+848 
-861 SRRLIGLSQSTYLDK
+861 
-876 ILKKFRMDES
+876 DE
-886 KKGFLPMLPGKVL
+886 
-899 SKTQGP
+899 
-905 ATAEERERM
+905 E
-914 SQIPYASAVGSIMY
+914 
-928 AMLCTRPDIAHAVS
+928 
-942 LTSRYQSD
+942 
-950 PGIEHWTAVKNIL
+950 
-963 KYLKRTKDMF
+963 
-973 LCYGGDQEL
+973 
-982 VVTSYT
+982 
-988 DASWNTDPDDSKS
+988 
-1001 QSGYVFILNG
+1001 
-1011 AAVSWASS
+1011 
-1019 KQCTVAKSSTE
+1019 
-1030 SEYIAAEASSEAVW
+1030 
-1044 MKRFIVEL
+1044 
-1052 GVVPSALD
+1052 
-1060 PLVIYCD
+1060 
-1067 NMGAIAN
+1067 
-1074 AQEPRSHKRLK
+1074 
-1085 HIRRRW
+1085 
-1091 RKMTSTSDIATDFA
+1091 MTSTSDIATDFA

-1115 PMLLNDKKK
+1115 PMLLNDKK

-1166 DLYKRNKG
+1166 DRYKRNKG

-1515 DDLLSNQRSNNQK
+1515 DDLLSKQRSNNQK
-1528 YGLGYVP
+1528 HGLGYVP
-1535 KSYKKNN
+1535 KPYKKNN

-1599 YAYRGSDNLKLV
+1599 YAYRG
-1611 LVGYVENNL
+1611 
-1620 YVVDLSKESPSPS
+1620 
-1633 TCLMAAKHDE
+1633 
-1643 GWLWHRRLG
+1643 
-1652 HVNMRNLKQLLKGEH
+1652 MR
-1667 IVGLTGIS
+1667 
-1675 FEKDRVCSACVAGK
+1675 
-1689 QLKKKHPIKSIVT
+1689 PIGV
-1702 TSRPLELLHL
+1702 H
-1712 DLFGP
+1712 
-1717 SHYDTLGG
+1717 H
-1725 SKYGLVIVDDY
+1725 
-1736 SRYSWVFLL
+1736 
-1745 KSKDE
+1745 
-1750 THREFI
+1750 
-1756 TFAKK
+1756 FAKK

-1807 NGVVERKNRT
+1807 NGFVERKNRT

-1840 STAVHYSNRLFLRPL
+1840 STVVHYSNRLFLRPL

-1941 VPCVAGNNDDPSS
+1941 VPCVAGNDDDPSS

-1973 QGDGIDVSSSPQV
+1973 QGDGIEVSSSPQV

-2082 GVVHEALV
+2082 GVVTRRHHALLMTYCQHHAFVSSFEPLKVHEALV

-2146 RLVAQGFAQIEGM
+2146 
-2159 DFEDTFAPV
+2159 
-2168 ARLEAIRLLLAFASF
+2168 
-2183 HNFKLYQMDVKSAF
+2183 
-2197 LNGPLKETAYVAQP
+2197 
-2211 PGFEDP
+2211 
-2217 CRPNHVYL
+2217 
-2225 LHKALYGLKQAP
+2225 
-2237 RAWYEFLRDFLLQDG
+2237 
-2252 FCMGTVDSTLFT
+2252 
-2264 KRVKGGGLFICQIYV
+2264 
-2279 DDIIFGGTNPNH
+2279 
-2291 NKAFELLMTRK
+2291 RK

-2364 EKDVDIKPGRP
+2364 EKDVDIKKIW
-2375 ASQPAGPAPCPVN
+2375 AQHHNSTDPVTSP
-2388 RMDNRLVRSTV
+2388 V
-2399 RSDRPLRRL
+2399 DRPLNRPARCMARSTGRKPARSWSGETRGNASKRGRTNPPRRSSSRVPPQAQQGTDGGSSVGGRTKSVATKHKDKHVAHEDDEVVPTINVGAANRLEWQEWRTVNPYRFEKPTYTRSDKAFWTYTQAVLWEGYYDSHEYMKHGNIVSPKAINPDEL
-2408 AQLFR
+2408 ALHEATKYRFVVQTLKNLGLYDLVCLKPDDTQDDPTFCPLLVRQFHCTVFFHDDEDRTLTWMTGKTKYSCSYSQFRAAMGCGDDNNPGYMIHSRSRLTRGDISFCYPANPSLDLPLSLDVLLLSVLAKLFR
-2413 IISSKHLDIGY
+2413 EPHHKSGDHGEVRNYHLNLMYYCHPDRVRKIDGCD
-2424 AFGFLIYTDDMYTY
+2424 LIYCEESNYGPY
-2438 PLCSL
+2438 
-2443 LFYFA
+2443 
-2448 DSQEVGA
+2448 DSQLRPVCSAAHRYIVPAPRNVIGERVIMDPFRFPIQGA
-2455 VRIVALPPRE
+2455 RQTFPP
-2465 EGLQR
+2465 
-2470 LHHAVLVAVQL
+2470 
-2481 SPLVAV
+2481 
-2487 QLGDASS
+2487 
-2494 HLPIKG
+2494 
-2500 KINM
+2500 

>member
-1 DPATYEEAMMS
+1 MTWWRGQGWARATLWCHRPFDPPAPPLRLFKASVSKTLGEEATIR
-12 PDSNK
+12 
-17 WQEAMKSEMGSM
+17 E
-29 YDNKVWT
+29 KV
-36 LVDLPD
+36 PEPP
-42 SRKAVENKWIFK
+42 S
-54 RKTDADGNITV
+54 
-65 YKARLVAKGFRQIQ
+65 
-79 GVDYDETFSPVAKLK
+79 
-94 SVRILLAIAAFFDY
+94 
-108 EIWQMDVKTAF
+108 
-119 LNGDIEEE
+119 
-127 LYMVQPK
+127 
-134 GFVDPK
+134 
-140 NADKVCKLQRS
+140 
-151 IYGLKQASR
+151 SR
-160 SWNRRFDKVIKD
+160 S
-172 FGFIQCH
+172 
-179 GEACI
+179 
-184 YKKIKTSNRAI
+184 
-195 TEYIPGQDSKKFRM
+195 QDLGDRSLFRH
-209 DESKKGFLPMLPGKV
+209 LPGGKCPGRLLHRHRCHLHRHLHHRCCSHEEGVV
-224 LSKTQGPATAE
+224 LHRGSGLY
-235 ERERMSQIPYA
+235 RFH
-246 SVGSIM
+246 VG
-252 YAMLC
+252 ARC
-257 TRPDIAHAVSL
+257 
-268 TSRYQ
+268 
-273 SDPGIEHW
+273 
-281 TAVKNI
+281 
-287 LYLKRTKDM
+287 
-296 FLCYGGDQELVVTS
+296 C
-310 YTDASWNTDPDDS
+310 
-323 KSQSGYV
+323 
-330 FILNGAAVSWAS
+330 AALH
-342 SKQCTVVKSSTE
+342 SSTNNLHVLLGSYWLDNLGFFMRE
-354 SEYIAASE
+354 NLLLCASHLP
-362 ASSEAVWMKRF
+362 
-373 IVELGVVPSALDPLV
+373 LGVPNGRV
-388 IYCDNMGAIANAQEP
+388 
-403 RSHKRL
+403 H
-409 KHIKLRYHSIREYI
+409 LR
-423 EDGEVK
+423 
-429 ICKVHTDLNVADP
+429 
-442 LTKALPR
+442 
-449 AKHDQHQNAMGVR
+449 
-462 YGYIYLMK
+462 
-470 HKSETFEKFKEFQSE
+470 
-485 VENQRNKKI
+485 
-494 KFLRSDRGGEY
+494 
-505 LSYEFSMH
+505 
-513 LKKCGILSQ
+513 
-522 LTPPGTPQRNVS
+522 
-534 ERRNRT
+534 
-540 LLDMVRSMMSLTDL
+540 
-554 PLSFWSYALET
+554 
-565 AAFTLN
+565 
-571 RAPSKS
+571 
-577 VETTPYELWFNKK
+577 
-590 PKLSFLKVW
+590 
-599 GCEAYVKKLQPDK
+599 
-612 LEPKAEKCVFIGYP
+612 
-626 KETIGSTRDR
+626 
-636 ATPDWYDPCLNVMIV
+636 
-651 DNNDEDPATYEEAMM
+651 
-666 SPDSNKWQEAM
+666 
-677 KSEMGSMYDNKVWT
+677 
-691 LVDLPDSRKAVENK
+691 
-705 WIFKRKTDADGV
+705 
-717 DYDETFSPV
+717 
-726 AKLKSVRIL
+726 
-735 LAIAAFF
+735 
-742 DYEIWQMDVKTAF
+742 
-755 LNGDI
+755 
-760 EEELYMRSIYGLKQA
+760 A
-775 SRSWNRRFDK
+775 S
-785 VIKDFGFIQCH
+785 
-796 GEACIYKK
+796 
-804 VSGSSVAFL
+804 
-813 ILYVD
+813 
-818 DILLIGN
+818 
-825 DIELLSSVK
+825 
-834 GYLNN
+834 
-839 SFSMKDLGE
+839 
-848 ASYILGIKIYRDR
+848 
-861 SRRLIGLSQSTYLDK
+861 
-876 ILKKFRMDES
+876 
-886 KKGFLPMLPGKVL
+886 
-899 SKTQGP
+899 
-905 ATAEERERM
+905 
-914 SQIPYASAVGSIMY
+914 
-928 AMLCTRPDIAHAVS
+928 
-942 LTSRYQSD
+942 
-950 PGIEHWTAVKNIL
+950 
-963 KYLKRTKDMF
+963 
-973 LCYGGDQEL
+973 
-982 VVTSYT
+982 
-988 DASWNTDPDDSKS
+988 
-1001 QSGYVFILNG
+1001 
-1011 AAVSWASS
+1011 
-1019 KQCTVAKSSTE
+1019 
-1030 SEYIAAEASSEAVW
+1030 
-1044 MKRFIVEL
+1044 
-1052 GVVPSALD
+1052 
-1060 PLVIYCD
+1060 
-1067 NMGAIAN
+1067 
-1074 AQEPRSHKRLK
+1074 
-1085 HIRRRW
+1085 
-1091 RKMTSTSDIATDFA
+1091 
-1105 FFAKKYKGKL
+1105 
-1115 PMLLNDKKK
+1115 
-1124 KRTCYNCDEESHFAN
+1124 RTCYNCDEESHFAN

-1166 DLYKRNKG
+1166 DRYKRNKG

-1225 SFMARITQDDDSD
+1225 SFMARTTQDDDSD
-1238 DSSSSTTVGSC
+1238 DSTSSTIVGSC

-1264 SSVLDNEAENQDEL
+1264 SSVLDDEAENQEEL

-1429 VDKNVASSSTTF
+1429 VDKDVASSSTTF

-1507 TTKSKMGL
+1507 TTKNKMGL
-1515 DDLLSNQRSNNQK
+1515 DDLLSKQRSNNQK
-1528 YGLGYVP
+1528 YGLGYDP
-1535 KSYKKNN
+1535 KPYKKNN

-1567 ASGDR
+1567 TSGDR

-1599 YAYRGSDNLKLV
+1599 YAYRGYSIWGYSSGGPKWVFDSGCTNHMTGGRGVLDQFIEDINKKSSITFGDNSKGKVLGYGKVAISKDLCLETVMLVEHLGYNLLSIYHLADAGYNSYFTKYYVQVFRSDNLKLV

-1667 IVGLTGIS
+1667 IVGLTDIS

-1941 VPCVAGNNDDPSS
+1941 VPCVAGNDDDPSS

-1964 RPMEVHSDD
+1964 RPMEVHNDD
-1973 QGDGIDVSSSPQV
+1973 QGDGVEVSSSPQV

-1991 QVEPSSATQDV
+1991 QVEPSSATQDL

-2072 VDLVLGSISK
+2072 VDQVLGSISK
-2082 GVVHEALV
+2082 GVVTRRHHALLITYCQHHAFVSSFEPLKVHEALV

-2131 KNKQDEDGIVIRNKA
+2131 KNKQDENGIVIRNKA
-2146 RLVAQGFAQIEGM
+2146 RHSTPDSSMAAADLGTAEWERSKITNQDLNLLKKLGITTKPKAVCFPSEESYPAPPMGYRVSFVDHLIRGLSTPIHPFLRGLLYVYGLQLHHLTPNSILHISIFITLCEAFLGVSPNWALWKRIFFCRRNGSPNVAYNIGGVVISIRSTADYFDVKLPDSVQGWRKRWLYIREENDGCLEDNIPPFDGAEKILRRRSWDAEATEEERTSTESLMARIHELQNTRGKELSGIQIIVYFLKSRVQPLQARKFPLWKYTGNEDVDRLSVDLEVKDLERLVRKITSLSKKDAIPSSCRVKPYSATHALPKPVIKDLLRIGAQFVGYREYANKAEEKLAEANDRANTLAQQLEQSEKARKKAESDAIDARAEADKAKADAAGV
-2159 DFEDTFAPV
+2159 EDLRKRLHTAETSLSDHIAAQS
-2168 ARLEAIRLLLAFASF
+2168 AREEAIRKRLTTQSRRFVARTAQEFQLDEPANDSLLDALSLLEVHGSEARGGIDQAKAGLSRLFPYFFPKKEEPATFLDLAKCFNPSEDLGLRVRHENMKIAVE
-2183 HNFKLYQMDVKSAF
+2183 N
-2197 LNGPLKETAYVAQP
+2197 TVALVAHSQQSIDWSKV
-2211 PGFEDP
+2211 GDTDQIEQS
-2217 CRPNHVYL
+2217 RWRSLIKAAKPN
-2225 LHKALYGLKQAP
+2225 
-2237 RAWYEFLRDFLLQDG
+2237 
-2252 FCMGTVDSTLFT
+2252 
-2264 KRVKGGGLFICQIYV
+2264 
-2279 DDIIFGGTNPNH
+2279 
-2291 NKAFELLMTRK
+2291 TRK
-2302 FEMSMMGE
+2302 I
-2310 LKFFLGFQVRQ
+2310 
-2321 LAKGTFI
+2321 LAYIG
-2328 SQEKYVKDM
+2328 
-2337 LKKFNMTN
+2337 
-2345 ASPMKTP
+2345 
-2352 MPVKGQLGSCDG
+2352 
-2364 EKDVDIKPGRP
+2364 IKP
-2375 ASQPAGPAPCPVN
+2375 S
-2388 RMDNRLVRSTV
+2388 STP
-2399 RSDRPLRRL
+2399 S
-2408 AQLFR
+2408 
-2413 IISSKHLDIGY
+2413 SSK
-2424 AFGFLIYTDDMYTY
+2424 
-2438 PLCSL
+2438 P
-2443 LFYFA
+2443 
-2448 DSQEVGA
+2448 EV
-2455 VRIVALPPRE
+2455 
-2465 EGLQR
+2465 
-2470 LHHAVLVAVQL
+2470 
-2481 SPLVAV
+2481 
-2487 QLGDASS
+2487 
-2494 HLPIKG
+2494 
-2500 KINM
+2500 

>member
-1 DPATYEEAMMS
+1 MENYS
-12 PDSNK
+12 LL
-17 WQEAMKSEMGSM
+17 MGAAAVIKM
-29 YDNKVWT
+29 
-36 LVDLPD
+36 
-42 SRKAVENKWIFK
+42 AVE
-54 RKTDADGNITV
+54 
-65 YKARLVAKGFRQIQ
+65 
-79 GVDYDETFSPVAKLK
+79 
-94 SVRILLAIAAFFDY
+94 
-108 EIWQMDVKTAF
+108 M
-119 LNGDIEEE
+119 
-127 LYMVQPK
+127 
-134 GFVDPK
+134 
-140 NADKVCKLQRS
+140 
-151 IYGLKQASR
+151 
-160 SWNRRFDKVIKD
+160 
-172 FGFIQCH
+172 
-179 GEACI
+179 
-184 YKKIKTSNRAI
+184 
-195 TEYIPGQDSKKFRM
+195 
-209 DESKKGFLPMLPGKV
+209 
-224 LSKTQGPATAE
+224 
-235 ERERMSQIPYA
+235 
-246 SVGSIM
+246 
-252 YAMLC
+252 
-257 TRPDIAHAVSL
+257 
-268 TSRYQ
+268 
-273 SDPGIEHW
+273 
-281 TAVKNI
+281 
-287 LYLKRTKDM
+287 
-296 FLCYGGDQELVVTS
+296 
-310 YTDASWNTDPDDS
+310 
-323 KSQSGYV
+323 
-330 FILNGAAVSWAS
+330 AAVSMEKPSGALPVRRCGTDSVPGSWLRDGGGWKVSRTVAS
-342 SKQCTVVKSSTE
+342 ST
-354 SEYIAASE
+354 
-362 ASSEAVWMKRF
+362 
-373 IVELGVVPSALDPLV
+373 
-388 IYCDNMGAIANAQEP
+388 
-403 RSHKRL
+403 
-409 KHIKLRYHSIREYI
+409 YH
-423 EDGEVK
+423 
-429 ICKVHTDLNVADP
+429 
-442 LTKALPR
+442 
-449 AKHDQHQNAMGVR
+449 
-462 YGYIYLMK
+462 
-470 HKSETFEKFKEFQSE
+470 
-485 VENQRNKKI
+485 
-494 KFLRSDRGGEY
+494 
-505 LSYEFSMH
+505 
-513 LKKCGILSQ
+513 
-522 LTPPGTPQRNVS
+522 
-534 ERRNRT
+534 
-540 LLDMVRSMMSLTDL
+540 
-554 PLSFWSYALET
+554 
-565 AAFTLN
+565 
-571 RAPSKS
+571 
-577 VETTPYELWFNKK
+577 
-590 PKLSFLKVW
+590 
-599 GCEAYVKKLQPDK
+599 
-612 LEPKAEKCVFIGYP
+612 
-626 KETIGSTRDR
+626 
-636 ATPDWYDPCLNVMIV
+636 
-651 DNNDEDPATYEEAMM
+651 
-666 SPDSNKWQEAM
+666 
-677 KSEMGSMYDNKVWT
+677 
-691 LVDLPDSRKAVENK
+691 
-705 WIFKRKTDADGV
+705 
-717 DYDETFSPV
+717 
-726 AKLKSVRIL
+726 
-735 LAIAAFF
+735 
-742 DYEIWQMDVKTAF
+742 
-755 LNGDI
+755 
-760 EEELYMRSIYGLKQA
+760 
-775 SRSWNRRFDK
+775 
-785 VIKDFGFIQCH
+785 
-796 GEACIYKK
+796 
-804 VSGSSVAFL
+804 
-813 ILYVD
+813 
-818 DILLIGN
+818 
-825 DIELLSSVK
+825 
-834 GYLNN
+834 
-839 SFSMKDLGE
+839 
-848 ASYILGIKIYRDR
+848 
-861 SRRLIGLSQSTYLDK
+861 
-876 ILKKFRMDES
+876 
-886 KKGFLPMLPGKVL
+886 
-899 SKTQGP
+899 
-905 ATAEERERM
+905 
-914 SQIPYASAVGSIMY
+914 
-928 AMLCTRPDIAHAVS
+928 
-942 LTSRYQSD
+942 
-950 PGIEHWTAVKNIL
+950 
-963 KYLKRTKDMF
+963 
-973 LCYGGDQEL
+973 
-982 VVTSYT
+982 
-988 DASWNTDPDDSKS
+988 
-1001 QSGYVFILNG
+1001 
-1011 AAVSWASS
+1011 
-1019 KQCTVAKSSTE
+1019 
-1030 SEYIAAEASSEAVW
+1030 
-1044 MKRFIVEL
+1044 
-1052 GVVPSALD
+1052 
-1060 PLVIYCD
+1060 
-1067 NMGAIAN
+1067 
-1074 AQEPRSHKRLK
+1074 
-1085 HIRRRW
+1085 
-1091 RKMTSTSDIATDFA
+1091 DIATDFA

-1166 DLYKRNKG
+1166 DRYKRNKG

-1406 LGKNHDLLQETY
+1406 LGKNHDLLQESY

-1468 LESLVT
+1468 LESL
-1474 KYGLNYYPNESAC
+1474 P
-1487 EQATTLE
+1487 
-1494 ENVRLKKE
+1494 
-1502 LAKFT
+1502 
-1507 TTKSKMGL
+1507 
-1515 DDLLSNQRSNNQK
+1515 
-1528 YGLGYVP
+1528 
-1535 KSYKKNN
+1535 YKKNN

-1599 YAYRGSDNLKLV
+1599 YAYRGYSIW
-1611 LVGYVENNL
+1611 GY
-1620 YVVDLSKESPSPS
+1620 SS
-1633 TCLMAAKHDE
+1633 
-1643 GWLWHRRLG
+1643 G
-1652 HVNMRNLKQLLKGEH
+1652 
-1667 IVGLTGIS
+1667 
-1675 FEKDRVCSACVAGK
+1675 
-1689 QLKKKHPIKSIVT
+1689 
-1702 TSRPLELLHL
+1702 
-1712 DLFGP
+1712 GP
-1717 SHYDTLGG
+1717 
-1725 SKYGLVIVDDY
+1725 K
-1736 SRYSWVFLL
+1736 WVFDSGCTNHMTGGRGVLDQFIEDINK
-1745 KSKDE
+1745 KSSITFGDNSKGK
-1750 THREFI
+1750 EFI

-1941 VPCVAGNNDDPSS
+1941 VPCVAGNDDDPSS

-1973 QGDGIDVSSSPQV
+1973 QGDGIEVSSSPQV

-2036 QAQVVPHDQVLA
+2036 QAQVVPHDQILA

-2082 GVVHEALV
+2082 GVVTHRHHALLMTYCQHHAFVSSFEPLKVHEALV

-2146 RLVAQGFAQIEGM
+2146 RLVAQGFAQIEG
-2159 DFEDTFAPV
+2159 
-2168 ARLEAIRLLLAFASF
+2168 
-2183 HNFKLYQMDVKSAF
+2183 
-2197 LNGPLKETAYVAQP
+2197 
-2211 PGFEDP
+2211 
-2217 CRPNHVYL
+2217 
-2225 LHKALYGLKQAP
+2225 
-2237 RAWYEFLRDFLLQDG
+2237 
-2252 FCMGTVDSTLFT
+2252 
-2264 KRVKGGGLFICQIYV
+2264 
-2279 DDIIFGGTNPNH
+2279 
-2291 NKAFELLMTRK
+2291 
-2302 FEMSMMGE
+2302 
-2310 LKFFLGFQVRQ
+2310 FQVRQ

-2364 EKDVDIKPGRP
+2364 EKDVDIKKIWAQHHNSTDPVTRP
-2375 ASQPAGPAPCPVN
+2375 V
-2388 RMDNRLVRSTV
+2388 
-2399 RSDRPLRRL
+2399 DRPLNRARCMARSAGANRPVRSAARFDRPVRRA
-2408 AQLFR
+2408 AQFSHNFITPLEYMLC
-2413 IISSKHLDIGY
+2413 S
-2424 AFGFLIYTDDMYTY
+2424 FGFSLIDDMYAY
-2438 PLCSL
+2438 PTTIPA
-2443 LFYFA
+2443 LFFSFTGSWSGETRGNA
-2448 DSQEVGA
+2448 SKRGRTNPPRRSSSRVPPPAQQGTDGGSSVGGRTKSVATKHKDKHVAHEDDEEVPTINVGA
-2455 VRIVALPPRE
+2455 ANRLEWQEWRTVNPYRFEKPTYTRSDKAFWTNTQAALWEGFHDSHEHMKHGTIVSPKAINPDELALHEATKYRFEVQTLKNLGLYDLVCLKPDDTQDDPTFCPLLVRQFHCTVFFHDDEDRTLTWMTGKTKYSCSYSQFRAAMGCGDDSNPGYRIHSRSRLTRGDISFCYPANPSPGPPTISGMYYSYLVLAKLFRENLISKSGDHSEVRNYHLNLMYYCHPDRRKIDGCDLIYCELKRAIMDRMTPNYAQYVQRLINYIVPAPRNAIGERIIMDPFRFPTQEATRPDVPSMMPTSERRSKERHDHDASSSYSRRPKHGAARFFSSMWQMCKNTNDVAHQSLALNQETRRRQNEFMATRNVPVPPPGPELAPVVAPQWEMPPITDEMIQNFDFSMYAHGGLPPRTARTPTPPPADGDGDE
-2465 EGLQR
+2465 DEFDSAARDDDEGSYSTG
-2470 LHHAVLVAVQL
+2470 HEFY
-2481 SPLVAV
+2481 
-2487 QLGDASS
+2487 
-2494 HLPIKG
+2494 
-2500 KINM
+2500 

>member
-1 DPATYEEAMMS
+1 M
-12 PDSNK
+12 
-17 WQEAMKSEMGSM
+17 
-29 YDNKVWT
+29 
-36 LVDLPD
+36 
-42 SRKAVENKWIFK
+42 
-54 RKTDADGNITV
+54 V
-65 YKARLVAKGFRQIQ
+65 Y
-79 GVDYDETFSPVAKLK
+79 
-94 SVRILLAIAAFFDY
+94 
-108 EIWQMDVKTAF
+108 
-119 LNGDIEEE
+119 
-127 LYMVQPK
+127 
-134 GFVDPK
+134 
-140 NADKVCKLQRS
+140 
-151 IYGLKQASR
+151 
-160 SWNRRFDKVIKD
+160 
-172 FGFIQCH
+172 
-179 GEACI
+179 
-184 YKKIKTSNRAI
+184 
-195 TEYIPGQDSKKFRM
+195 
-209 DESKKGFLPMLPGKV
+209 
-224 LSKTQGPATAE
+224 
-235 ERERMSQIPYA
+235 
-246 SVGSIM
+246 
-252 YAMLC
+252 
-257 TRPDIAHAVSL
+257 
-268 TSRYQ
+268 
-273 SDPGIEHW
+273 
-281 TAVKNI
+281 
-287 LYLKRTKDM
+287 
-296 FLCYGGDQELVVTS
+296 
-310 YTDASWNTDPDDS
+310 
-323 KSQSGYV
+323 
-330 FILNGAAVSWAS
+330 
-342 SKQCTVVKSSTE
+342 
-354 SEYIAASE
+354 
-362 ASSEAVWMKRF
+362 
-373 IVELGVVPSALDPLV
+373 
-388 IYCDNMGAIANAQEP
+388 
-403 RSHKRL
+403 
-409 KHIKLRYHSIREYI
+409 
-423 EDGEVK
+423 
-429 ICKVHTDLNVADP
+429 
-442 LTKALPR
+442 
-449 AKHDQHQNAMGVR
+449 
-462 YGYIYLMK
+462 
-470 HKSETFEKFKEFQSE
+470 
-485 VENQRNKKI
+485 QRNKKAKGDPPISTTI
-494 KFLRSDRGGEY
+494 KRGLQEKSGHQPGPTGPATGQSGVLAGQPGGNRVPMEEPADPVCDRSTGPLTGGSGAPSGRPGGNRAATGQQPEKHQDDAKELRSLIRSDRPLDRAVRSVARSTGCSVELWEIILHGYREPQDPDR
-505 LSYEFSMH
+505 LTSTEFYNRQLNASARD
-513 LKKCGILSQ
+513 KIRSGI
-522 LTPPGTPQRNVS
+522 
-534 ERRNRT
+534 NRK
-540 LLDMVRSMMSLTDL
+540 LLD
-554 PLSFWSYALET
+554 
-565 AAFTLN
+565 
-571 RAPSKS
+571 
-577 VETTPYELWFNKK
+577 
-590 PKLSFLKVW
+590 
-599 GCEAYVKKLQPDK
+599 Q
-612 LEPKAEKCVFIGYP
+612 
-626 KETIGSTRDR
+626 
-636 ATPDWYDPCLNVMIV
+636 
-651 DNNDEDPATYEEAMM
+651 
-666 SPDSNKWQEAM
+666 
-677 KSEMGSMYDNKVWT
+677 
-691 LVDLPDSRKAVENK
+691 
-705 WIFKRKTDADGV
+705 
-717 DYDETFSPV
+717 
-726 AKLKSVRIL
+726 
-735 LAIAAFF
+735 
-742 DYEIWQMDVKTAF
+742 
-755 LNGDI
+755 
-760 EEELYMRSIYGLKQA
+760 
-775 SRSWNRRFDK
+775 
-785 VIKDFGFIQCH
+785 
-796 GEACIYKK
+796 
-804 VSGSSVAFL
+804 
-813 ILYVD
+813 VD
-818 DILLIGN
+818 DIVSAKELWDRIVVLQEGTDLIQSSLYETAKQEAYQFMIRDGESVFDAYARLGALKVRIKGLGAEKYN
-825 DIELLSSVK
+825 DGFEMNEAFIKSKVIAMIAVK
-834 GYLNN
+834 QEDTN
-839 SFSMKDLGE
+839 
-848 ASYILGIKIYRDR
+848 
-861 SRRLIGLSQSTYLDK
+861 IGLHL
-876 ILKKFRMDES
+876 
-886 KKGFLPMLPGKVL
+886 
-899 SKTQGP
+899 
-905 ATAEERERM
+905 
-914 SQIPYASAVGSIMY
+914 QIMTKSADLNSDD
-928 AMLCTRPDIAHAVS
+928 LVS
-942 LTSRYQSD
+942 
-950 PGIEHWTAVKNIL
+950 
-963 KYLKRTKDMF
+963 
-973 LCYGGDQEL
+973 
-982 VVTSYT
+982 
-988 DASWNTDPDDSKS
+988 
-1001 QSGYVFILNG
+1001 YV
-1011 AAVSWASS
+1011 AANENM
-1019 KQCTVAKSSTE
+1019 AK
-1030 SEYIAAEASSEAVW
+1030 A
-1044 MKRFIVEL
+1044 
-1052 GVVPSALD
+1052 G
-1060 PLVIYCD
+1060 
-1067 NMGAIAN
+1067 
-1074 AQEPRSHKRLK
+1074 KRLK
-1085 HIRRRW
+1085 AMNRVDEASHNHEASHNLALKARADHGGEEAYEIEEDEE
-1091 RKMTSTSDIATDFA
+1091 MTSTSDIATDFA

-1166 DLYKRNKG
+1166 DRYKRNKG

-1238 DSSSSTTVGSC
+1238 DSSSSTTIGSC

-1358 LETIERAQSLTQ
+1358 LETIERAQLLTQ

-1406 LGKNHDLLQETY
+1406 LGKNHDLLQESY

-1515 DDLLSNQRSNNQK
+1515 DDLLSKQRSNNQK
-1528 YGLGYVP
+1528 YGLGYAP
-1535 KSYKKNN
+1535 KPYKKNN

-1567 ASGDR
+1567 TSGDR

-1620 YVVDLSKESPSPS
+1620 YVVDLSKESPSFS

-1667 IVGLTGIS
+1667 IVGLTGVS

-1761 AQRTYESEIKA
+1761 AQRMYESEIKA

-1915 NRSTGTIE
+1915 NRSSGTIE

-1941 VPCVAGNNDDPSS
+1941 VPCVAGNDDDPSS

-1964 RPMEVHSDD
+1964 RPMEVHNDD
-1973 QGDGIDVSSSPQV
+1973 QDDGVEVSSSPQV

-2291 NKAFELLMTRK
+2291 NKAFEQLMTRK

-2364 EKDVDIKPGRP
+2364 EKDVDIKKIWAQHHNSTDLVTR
-2375 ASQPAGPAPCPVN
+2375 PVN
-2388 RMDNRLVRSTV
+2388 RPLTGRPGAWPGQPVANRPVGLLPGLTGLCAELPSFSHNFITTLEYMLC
-2399 RSDRPLRRL
+2399 SCD
-2408 AQLFR
+2408 F
-2413 IISSKHLDIGY
+2413 S
-2424 AFGFLIYTDDMYTY
+2424 LIDDMYAY
-2438 PLCSL
+2438 PTTIPALS
-2443 LFYFA
+2443 FSFTGSWSGESETRGNVSKRGRVNPPRRA
-2448 DSQEVGA
+2448 SNRVPPPAQQGTDGGSSVGGRTKSVANKNKDKHVAQEDDEVVPTVNVGA
-2455 VRIVALPPRE
+2455 ANRLEWKAWRTVNPYRFAKPTYTRSDKAFWTNTQAVLWEGYYDSHEYMKHGNIVSPKAINPAELALHEATKYRFVVQTLKNLGVYDLVCLKPDETQDDPTYCPLLVRQFHCTVFFHDDEDRTLTWMTGKTKYSCTYSQFRAAMGCGDDSNPGYRIHSRSRLTRGDISFCYPANPTAGPPTISGMYYSYLVLAKLFRENLISKSGDSSEVRNYHLNLMYYCHPDRVRKIDGCDLIYCELKRAVMDRMTPNYAQYVQRLINYIVPAPLNVIGEKVIMDAFKIPTQEATRPDVPSMMPTAERRSRNAMIMMLAPATLGAPSMETRRRQNEFMATRNVTVPPPGPELAPVAAPQWEMPPITDEMIQNFDFSMYAHGGLPPRTARTPTPPPADDDGDE
-2465 EGLQR
+2465 DEVDSAAGDDDEGSYSTG
-2470 LHHAVLVAVQL
+2470 HEFY
-2481 SPLVAV
+2481 
-2487 QLGDASS
+2487 
-2494 HLPIKG
+2494 
-2500 KINM
+2500 

>member
-1 DPATYEEAMMS
+1 MLMAMNRVDEAS
-12 PDSNK
+12 HN
-17 WQEAMKSEMGSM
+17 EGHNLA
-29 YDNKVWT
+29 
-36 LVDLPD
+36 L
-42 SRKAVENKWIFK
+42 
-54 RKTDADGNITV
+54 
-65 YKARLVAKGFRQIQ
+65 KARADHG
-79 GVDYDETFSPVAKLK
+79 GEEE
-94 SVRILLAIAAFFDY
+94 Y
-108 EIWQMDVKTAF
+108 EI
-119 LNGDIEEE
+119 EE
-127 LYMVQPK
+127 
-134 GFVDPK
+134 
-140 NADKVCKLQRS
+140 
-151 IYGLKQASR
+151 
-160 SWNRRFDKVIKD
+160 
-172 FGFIQCH
+172 
-179 GEACI
+179 
-184 YKKIKTSNRAI
+184 
-195 TEYIPGQDSKKFRM
+195 
-209 DESKKGFLPMLPGKV
+209 DE
-224 LSKTQGPATAE
+224 E
-235 ERERMSQIPYA
+235 
-246 SVGSIM
+246 
-252 YAMLC
+252 
-257 TRPDIAHAVSL
+257 
-268 TSRYQ
+268 
-273 SDPGIEHW
+273 
-281 TAVKNI
+281 
-287 LYLKRTKDM
+287 
-296 FLCYGGDQELVVTS
+296 
-310 YTDASWNTDPDDS
+310 
-323 KSQSGYV
+323 
-330 FILNGAAVSWAS
+330 
-342 SKQCTVVKSSTE
+342 
-354 SEYIAASE
+354 
-362 ASSEAVWMKRF
+362 
-373 IVELGVVPSALDPLV
+373 
-388 IYCDNMGAIANAQEP
+388 
-403 RSHKRL
+403 
-409 KHIKLRYHSIREYI
+409 
-423 EDGEVK
+423 
-429 ICKVHTDLNVADP
+429 
-442 LTKALPR
+442 
-449 AKHDQHQNAMGVR
+449 
-462 YGYIYLMK
+462 
-470 HKSETFEKFKEFQSE
+470 
-485 VENQRNKKI
+485 
-494 KFLRSDRGGEY
+494 
-505 LSYEFSMH
+505 
-513 LKKCGILSQ
+513 
-522 LTPPGTPQRNVS
+522 
-534 ERRNRT
+534 
-540 LLDMVRSMMSLTDL
+540 
-554 PLSFWSYALET
+554 
-565 AAFTLN
+565 
-571 RAPSKS
+571 
-577 VETTPYELWFNKK
+577 
-590 PKLSFLKVW
+590 
-599 GCEAYVKKLQPDK
+599 
-612 LEPKAEKCVFIGYP
+612 
-626 KETIGSTRDR
+626 
-636 ATPDWYDPCLNVMIV
+636 
-651 DNNDEDPATYEEAMM
+651 
-666 SPDSNKWQEAM
+666 
-677 KSEMGSMYDNKVWT
+677 
-691 LVDLPDSRKAVENK
+691 
-705 WIFKRKTDADGV
+705 
-717 DYDETFSPV
+717 
-726 AKLKSVRIL
+726 
-735 LAIAAFF
+735 
-742 DYEIWQMDVKTAF
+742 
-755 LNGDI
+755 
-760 EEELYMRSIYGLKQA
+760 
-775 SRSWNRRFDK
+775 
-785 VIKDFGFIQCH
+785 
-796 GEACIYKK
+796 
-804 VSGSSVAFL
+804 
-813 ILYVD
+813 
-818 DILLIGN
+818 
-825 DIELLSSVK
+825 
-834 GYLNN
+834 
-839 SFSMKDLGE
+839 
-848 ASYILGIKIYRDR
+848 
-861 SRRLIGLSQSTYLDK
+861 
-876 ILKKFRMDES
+876 
-886 KKGFLPMLPGKVL
+886 
-899 SKTQGP
+899 
-905 ATAEERERM
+905 
-914 SQIPYASAVGSIMY
+914 
-928 AMLCTRPDIAHAVS
+928 
-942 LTSRYQSD
+942 
-950 PGIEHWTAVKNIL
+950 
-963 KYLKRTKDMF
+963 
-973 LCYGGDQEL
+973 
-982 VVTSYT
+982 
-988 DASWNTDPDDSKS
+988 
-1001 QSGYVFILNG
+1001 
-1011 AAVSWASS
+1011 
-1019 KQCTVAKSSTE
+1019 
-1030 SEYIAAEASSEAVW
+1030 
-1044 MKRFIVEL
+1044 
-1052 GVVPSALD
+1052 
-1060 PLVIYCD
+1060 
-1067 NMGAIAN
+1067 
-1074 AQEPRSHKRLK
+1074 
-1085 HIRRRW
+1085 
-1091 RKMTSTSDIATDFA
+1091 MTSTSDIATDFA

-1166 DLYKRNKG
+1166 DRYKRNKG

-1189 DEEKEA
+1189 DEEKGAEWP
-1195 GVAGLAFSKPGS
+1195 VWLSKPGS

-1278 TVLKELYNVRC
+1278 IVLKELYNVRC

-1429 VDKNVASSSTTF
+1429 VDKNVACSSTTF

-1515 DDLLSNQRSNNQK
+1515 DDLLSKQRSNNQN

-1535 KSYKKNN
+1535 KPYKKNN

-1585 YGDVYANY
+1585 YGDVYAILVLGYSSGGPKWVFDSGCTNHMTGGRGVIDQFIEDINKKSSITFGDNSKGKVLGYGKVAISKDLCLETVMLVEHLGYNLLSIYHLADAGYNSYFTKYY
-1593 VGPRNG
+1593 VQVFR
-1599 YAYRGSDNLKLV
+1599 SDNLKLV

-1667 IVGLTGIS
+1667 IVGLTDIS
-1675 FEKDRVCSACVAGK
+1675 FDKDRVCSACVAGK

-1756 TFAKK
+1756 NFAKK

-1840 STAVHYSNRLFLRPL
+1840 STTVHYSNRLFLRPL

-1941 VPCVAGNNDDPSS
+1941 VPCVAGNDDDPSS
-1954 AIKHMGIGHI
+1954 AIKHMGIEHI

-1973 QGDGIDVSSSPQV
+1973 QGDGIEVSSSPQV
-1986 EPSST
+1986 DPSST

-2036 QAQVVPHDQVLA
+2036 QAQIVPHDQVLA

-2082 GVVHEALV
+2082 GVVTRRHHALLMTYCQHHAFVSSFEPLKVHEALV

-2146 RLVAQGFAQIEGM
+2146 
-2159 DFEDTFAPV
+2159 
-2168 ARLEAIRLLLAFASF
+2168 
-2183 HNFKLYQMDVKSAF
+2183 
-2197 LNGPLKETAYVAQP
+2197 
-2211 PGFEDP
+2211 
-2217 CRPNHVYL
+2217 
-2225 LHKALYGLKQAP
+2225 
-2237 RAWYEFLRDFLLQDG
+2237 
-2252 FCMGTVDSTLFT
+2252 
-2264 KRVKGGGLFICQIYV
+2264 
-2279 DDIIFGGTNPNH
+2279 
-2291 NKAFELLMTRK
+2291 RK

-2364 EKDVDIKPGRP
+2364 SWSGEGRGNVAKRGRTADPPRHSSSRVPPQTHQGTDIGSSAGGRTKSVVGKRNDKHAAQEDNEVVP
-2375 ASQPAGPAPCPVN
+2375 TFNVGNVN
-2388 RMDNRLVRSTV
+2388 RLEWQELRTVNPYRFEQRTYTQGDKFFWTKTQAVLWDGYYDSHEFMKNGDIVSPKAINTVELGLHEATKYRFVVGTLKGMGLYDLMCLKPDDQQEDPTFCPLLVRQFHCTV
-2399 RSDRPLRRL
+2399 FFHDDEDRTDTSPT
-2408 AQLFR
+2408 FR
-2413 IISSKHLDIGY
+2413 
-2424 AFGFLIYTDDMYTY
+2424 
-2438 PLCSL
+2438 
-2443 LFYFA
+2443 
-2448 DSQEVGA
+2448 VGA
-2455 VRIVALPPRE
+2455 GIPGVAPHHISRPSTFNVLLPPPVRKIDGCDLIFCE
-2465 EGLQR
+2465 LKR
-2470 LHHAVLVAVQL
+2470 AVMDRMTPNYARMFSGSSTTSFRSSQHSGEKVIMDAFKIPTQEATRPDVP
-2481 SPLVAV
+2481 SMMPTIERRSKERHDH
-2487 QLGDASS
+2487 DASS
-2494 HLPIKG
+2494 SYFGAPSMVPLASSLACG
-2500 KINM
+2500 KCARTLMMLHIVVLL